1 MNFKYLIFL
10 CLMFIVSI
18 GAVSAADDVNNTVD
32 NTVDADTAINSVSV
46 DSVIMDS
53 PIYANNAK
61 EYTITNDNYENYFDN
76 ETGDILDTAPF
87 NNGDVL
93 KIDNVSDKCFVISK
107 NLTILP
113 AGANT
118 TFTNVGFNFV
128 PGSEGSIVN
137 GVTINNTVGKWSNN
151 DAVFLIPILIQHT
164 KNITVINS
172 NLYSSASTVPAPNNV
187 VYMVNASYCNI
198 RNNTISQSSGKVPVN
213 IVSSSYNNITDNKM
227 YSKSA
232 NVIFVGLGFSSL
244 AVAGVSEGNL
254 FKNNILDGNGI
265 SSAMCYAIKLQGN
278 SNVGKTIGQNTF
290 IGNTISNAY
299 DGIYIQD
306 DVNGTTIINNTFIN
320 VRTGIEMV
328 HQRAVVE
335 KAYIHGN
342 NITAT
347 TDAIVITRGS
357 ATIEDNVINAG
368 NRGIFLKPF
377 SSDLLILNNH
387 VVARGQYA
395 VWSDSRS
402 NNVTVMGNYLVS
414 SSFKGDNAVKAK
426 DKSKVSGNG
435 PLDINV
441 AIDADITKNA
451 TATIKLSP
459 MVNGTITI
467 SFNGKIETIDFNG
480 SGSLVYDLGLLEFG
494 EHNITVTYNGNNN
507 FNGTTVTKTFFV
519 DKINT
524 GIKLVVG
531 NINVDETAVI
541 NVTLTPGING
551 TVKVVVNGQNYNVA
565 IKNGIGTLEVKWLK
579 AGKYDVSA
587 YFTGQNYYKDSFAS
601 ASFSVNKLNPVLSIN
616 ASSINCGE
624 DVIINVSS
632 SVSSIEVELVIRLD
646 NSNYYRYD
654 SFYIYGQESRK
665 ISDLPAGSYLVQFIA
680 PEDTKNNRAQTTVC
694 FTVSKLASSVAVDV
708 KDIVVGE
715 DAVIGVSVPGIVSGV
730 VNVTVNGRSY
740 NVAIVDGKGVLII
753 SNLAAGNY
761 NVNVNYAGDN
771 KYLPSSNSANFTVS
785 KVSSSVIVDVG
796 DIVVGED
803 AVIGVSVPDI
813 VSGVVNVT
821 VNGRSYNVAIVDGKG
836 VLIISNLAAGNYNVN
851 VNYAGDNKYLPSS
864 NSANFTVSKVSSSV
878 IVSVKDIV
886 VGEDAVIGVSVP
898 GIVSGVVNVTVNGR
912 SYNVAIVDGKG
923 VLTISNLAAGDYAV
937 DVNYAGDNKY
947 VASSNSTKFII
958 SKLPS
963 SVLVNVKDIIVGE
976 DAIVNVVLPDDATGS
991 VTITVNGKDY
1001 VVDVKYGVANIAISD
1016 LAKGNYNVSVKYSGD
1031 GKYLPSEN
1039 ATHFDVVKASEYN
1052 VTIIIDVGD
1061 IVVGEDAVIGVSVP
1075 DIVSGVVNVT
1085 VNGRSYN
1092 VAIVDG
1098 KGVLIISNLAAGNYN
1113 VNVNYAGDNKY
1124 LPSSNSANFTVSKV
1138 SSSVIVDVG
1147 DIVVGED
1154 AVIGVSV
1161 PDIVSGVVNVTV
1173 NGRSYNVAIVDGKGV
1188 LIISNLAAGD
1198 YDVNVNYAGDN
1209 KYVASSNST
1218 KFTISKLPSSVLVN
1232 VKDIVVGEDAVI
1244 SIALPE
1250 DATGNVTITVNGKNY
1265 VAVVKYGVASVTI
1278 SDLAKGNYNVSVKYS
1293 GDNKYLPGENTT
1305 QFSVAKVSDYNVTVD
1320 IVDII
1325 EGENATV
1332 TVVVPDDGTGEV
1344 IITIDGKEYKG
1355 SVDNGVAKVVIPDLK
1370 EGTYKVVTF
1379 YTGDNKYDS
1388 MIVNGTITVNKN
1400 TKTTLTMDD
1409 VVKYFKGA
1417 QNLTA
1422 KLVDA
1427 FGNPITNATV
1437 YFTVNGKVY
1446 AKTTDKN
1453 GTASMGI
1460 GLVPNEYKVNAVFNG
1475 TKDYDKAT
1483 ANATVTIKNTVF
1495 GNDTTLYFCNG
1506 TKYVAKFLDS
1516 NGKALA
1522 NTTVKFN
1529 INGVFYTRVTD
1540 ENGTASLTIKLDP
1553 KSYVITAYNPAT
1565 GEERAN
1571 NITVMP
1577 TLITKDLSMKFQ
1589 DGSKFNVTILDGQGK
1604 PLANQNVTFNVNG
1617 VFYNKVSGADGVA
1630 SLNINLNAGK
1640 YIITSMWNGYQV
1652 GNNIT
1657 IA

>member
-335 KAYIHGN
+335 KAYIYGN

-395 VWSDSRS
+395 VWSDSKS

-414 SSFKGDNAVKAK
+414 NSFKGDNAVKAK

-531 NINVDETAVI
+531 NVNVDETAVI

-551 TVKVVVNGQNYNVA
+551 TVKVVVNGQTYNVV

-680 PEDTKNNRAQTTVC
+680 PEDTKNNRAQTTVR

-708 KDIVVGE
+708 KDIVVGEDAVIGVSVPGIVSGVVNVTVNDESYDVAIVDGKGTLTISNLVAGDYNISASYLGDDKYLSSSNSTKFTISKLASSVAVDVDDIVVGE

-753 SNLAAGNY
+753 SNLAAGDY
-761 NVNVNYAGDN
+761 AVDVNYAGDN
-771 KYLPSSNSANFTVS
+771 KYLPSSNS
-785 KVSSSVIVDVG
+785 
-796 DIVVGED
+796 
-803 AVIGVSVPDI
+803 
-813 VSGVVNVT
+813 
-821 VNGRSYNVAIVDGKG
+821 
-836 VLIISNLAAGNYNVN
+836 
-851 VNYAGDNKYLPSS
+851 
-864 NSANFTVSKVSSSV
+864 
-878 IVSVKDIV
+878 
-886 VGEDAVIGVSVP
+886 
-898 GIVSGVVNVTVNGR
+898 
-912 SYNVAIVDGKG
+912 
-923 VLTISNLAAGDYAV
+923 
-937 DVNYAGDNKY
+937 
-947 VASSNSTKFII
+947 TKFSI

-963 SVLVNVKDIIVGE
+963 SVLVNVKDIVVGE
-976 DAIVNVVLPDDATGS
+976 DAVVNVVLPDDATGS

-1218 KFTISKLPSSVLVN
+1218 KFTVSKLPSSVLVN
-1232 VKDIVVGEDAVI
+1232 VKDIVVGEDDVI

-1483 ANATVTIKNTVF
+1483 ANATVTVKNTVL

-1540 ENGTASLTIKLDP
+1540 ENGTASLGIRLDP

>member
-335 KAYIHGN
+335 KAYIYGN

-694 FTVSKLASSVAVDV
+694 FTVSKLASSVAIDV

-730 VNVTVNGRSY
+730 VNVTVNDESY
-740 NVAIVDGKGVLII
+740 DVAIVDGKG
-753 SNLAAGNY
+753 
-761 NVNVNYAGDN
+761 
-771 KYLPSSNSANFTVS
+771 T
-785 KVSSSVIVDVG
+785 
-796 DIVVGED
+796 
-803 AVIGVSVPDI
+803 
-813 VSGVVNVT
+813 
-821 VNGRSYNVAIVDGKG
+821 
-836 VLIISNLAAGNYNVN
+836 
-851 VNYAGDNKYLPSS
+851 
-864 NSANFTVSKVSSSV
+864 
-878 IVSVKDIV
+878 
-886 VGEDAVIGVSVP
+886 
-898 GIVSGVVNVTVNGR
+898 
-912 SYNVAIVDGKG
+912 
-923 VLTISNLAAGDYAV
+923 LTISNLVSGDYNISAS
-937 DVNYAGDNKY
+937 YLGDDKY
-947 VASSNSTKFII
+947 LSSNNSTKFTI
-958 SKLPS
+958 SKLAS
-963 SVLVNVKDIIVGE
+963 SV
-976 DAIVNVVLPDDATGS
+976 A
-991 VTITVNGKDY
+991 
-1001 VVDVKYGVANIAISD
+1001 
-1016 LAKGNYNVSVKYSGD
+1016 
-1031 GKYLPSEN
+1031 
-1039 ATHFDVVKASEYN
+1039 
-1052 VTIIIDVGD
+1052 
-1061 IVVGEDAVIGVSVP
+1061 
-1075 DIVSGVVNVT
+1075 
-1085 VNGRSYN
+1085 
-1092 VAIVDG
+1092 
-1098 KGVLIISNLAAGNYN
+1098 
-1113 VNVNYAGDNKY
+1113 
-1124 LPSSNSANFTVSKV
+1124 
-1138 SSSVIVDVG
+1138 VDVG

-1218 KFTISKLPSSVLVN
+1218 KFTISKLASSVAVD
-1232 VKDIVVGEDAVI
+1232 VGDIVVGEDAVVNVV
-1244 SIALPE
+1244 LPD
-1250 DATGNVTITVNGKNY
+1250 DANGNVTITVNGKNY

-1293 GDNKYLPGENTT
+1293 GDNKYLPSENTT

-1409 VVKYFKGA
+1409 VVKYFKSA

-1427 FGNPITNATV
+1427 FGNPIANATV

-1446 AKTTDKN
+1446 AKTTDEN

-1540 ENGTASLTIKLDP
+1540 ENGTAGLGIRLDP

-1571 NITVMP
+1571 NITVLP
-1577 TLITKDLSMKFQ
+1577 RLTAQDLSMKYL
-1589 DGSKFNVTILDGQGK
+1589 DGSTFNATLVDGQGK
-1604 PLANQNVTFNVNG
+1604 ALAGVNITFNVNG
-1617 VFYNKVSGADGVA
+1617 VFYHKTTNADGVA
-1630 SLNINLNAGK
+1630 SLNIRLMAGE
-1640 YIITSMWNGYQV
+1640 YIITSMYDNCWASNK
-1652 GNNIT
+1652 IT
-1657 IA
+1657 ISA

>member
-335 KAYIHGN
+335 KAYIYGN

-531 NINVDETAVI
+531 NVNVDETAVI

-551 TVKVVVNGQNYNVA
+551 TVKVVVNGQTYNVV

-680 PEDTKNNRAQTTVC
+680 PEDTKNNRAQTTVR

-708 KDIVVGE
+708 DDIVVGE

-753 SNLAAGNY
+753 SNLAAG
-761 NVNVNYAGDN
+761 
-771 KYLPSSNSANFTVS
+771 
-785 KVSSSVIVDVG
+785 
-796 DIVVGED
+796 
-803 AVIGVSVPDI
+803 
-813 VSGVVNVT
+813 
-821 VNGRSYNVAIVDGKG
+821 
-836 VLIISNLAAGNYNVN
+836 
-851 VNYAGDNKYLPSS
+851 
-864 NSANFTVSKVSSSV
+864 
-878 IVSVKDIV
+878 
-886 VGEDAVIGVSVP
+886 
-898 GIVSGVVNVTVNGR
+898 
-912 SYNVAIVDGKG
+912 
-923 VLTISNLAAGDYAV
+923 DYAV

-947 VASSNSTKFII
+947 VASSNSTKFTI
-958 SKLPS
+958 SKLAS
-963 SVLVNVKDIIVGE
+963 SVAVDVGDIVVGE
-976 DAIVNVVLPDDATGS
+976 DAVVNVVLPDDATGS

-1098 KGVLIISNLAAGNYN
+1098 KGVLTISNLAAGDYD

-1188 LIISNLAAGD
+1188 LTISNLAAGD
-1198 YDVNVNYAGDN
+1198 YDVNVIYAGDN

-1218 KFTISKLPSSVLVN
+1218 KFTISKLASSVLVN
-1232 VKDIVVGEDAVI
+1232 VKDIVVGEDAVVNVV
-1244 SIALPE
+1244 LPD
-1250 DATGNVTITVNGKNY
+1250 DATGSVTITVNGKDY
-1265 VAVVKYGVASVTI
+1265 VVDVKYGVANIAI

-1293 GDNKYLPGENTT
+1293 GDNKYLPSENTT

-1388 MIVNGTITVNKN
+1388 MIVNGIITVNKN

-1427 FGNPITNATV
+1427 FGNPIANATV

-1483 ANATVTIKNTVF
+1483 ANATVTVKNTVF

-1589 DGSKFNVTILDGQGK
+1589 DGSKFNVIILDGQGK

>member
-335 KAYIHGN
+335 KAYIYGN

-467 SFNGKIETIDFNG
+467 SFNGKTETIDFNG

-519 DKINT
+519 DKIST

-551 TVKVVVNGQNYNVA
+551 TVKVVVNGQTYNVA

-680 PEDTKNNRAQTTVC
+680 PEDTKNNRAQTTVR
-694 FTVSKLASSVAVDV
+694 FTVSKLASSVAIDV

-715 DAVIGVSVPGIVSGV
+715 DAVIGVSVSDIISGV
-730 VNVTVNGRSY
+730 VNVTVNDESY
-740 NVAIVDGKGVLII
+740 DVAIVDGKGTLTI
-753 SNLAAGNY
+753 SNL
-761 NVNVNYAGDN
+761 VAGDYN
-771 KYLPSSNSANFTVS
+771 ISASYLGDDKYLSSSNSTKFTIS
-785 KVSSSVIVDVG
+785 KLASSVAVDV
-796 DIVVGED
+796 D
-803 AVIGVSVPDI
+803 
-813 VSGVVNVT
+813 
-821 VNGRSYNVAIVDGKG
+821 
-836 VLIISNLAAGNYNVN
+836 
-851 VNYAGDNKYLPSS
+851 
-864 NSANFTVSKVSSSV
+864 
-878 IVSVKDIV
+878 DIV

-923 VLTISNLAAGDYAV
+923 VLTISNLVAGDY
-937 DVNYAGDNKY
+937 D
-947 VASSNSTKFII
+947 
-958 SKLPS
+958 
-963 SVLVNVKDIIVGE
+963 
-976 DAIVNVVLPDDATGS
+976 
-991 VTITVNGKDY
+991 
-1001 VVDVKYGVANIAISD
+1001 
-1016 LAKGNYNVSVKYSGD
+1016 
-1031 GKYLPSEN
+1031 
-1039 ATHFDVVKASEYN
+1039 
-1052 VTIIIDVGD
+1052 
-1061 IVVGEDAVIGVSVP
+1061 
-1075 DIVSGVVNVT
+1075 
-1085 VNGRSYN
+1085 
-1092 VAIVDG
+1092 
-1098 KGVLIISNLAAGNYN
+1098 

-1138 SSSVIVDVG
+1138 SSSVIVSVD

-1161 PDIVSGVVNVTV
+1161 PGISFGVVNVTV

-1188 LIISNLAAGD
+1188 LTISNLVAGD

-1250 DATGNVTITVNGKNY
+1250 DATGNVTVNVNGKNY
-1265 VAVVKYGVASVTI
+1265 TAVAKYGVASVTI
-1278 SDLAKGNYNVSVKYS
+1278 SNLANGTYNVSVFYN
-1293 GDNKYLPGENTT
+1293 GNDIYMPMENSTNFT
-1305 QFSVAKVSDYNVTVD
+1305 VSKVSDYNMTVD
-1320 IVDII
+1320 ITDII
-1325 EGENATV
+1325 KGENATITV
-1332 TVVVPDDGTGEV
+1332 TVPKDGTGSVVVTINGTDYKGTVTNGTAKV
-1344 IITIDGKEYKG
+1344 IIPGLD
-1355 SVDNGVAKVVIPDLK
+1355 

-1379 YTGDNKYDS
+1379 YTGDAKYDS

-1409 VVKYFKGA
+1409 VVKYFKGS

-1427 FGNPITNATV
+1427 FGNPIANATV

-1475 TKDYDKAT
+1475 TKDHDKAT
-1483 ANATVTIKNTVF
+1483 ANATVTVKNTVL

-1540 ENGTASLTIKLDP
+1540 ENGTAGLGIRLNP

-1577 TLITKDLSMKFQ
+1577 TLVTKDLSMKYL
-1589 DGSKFNVTILDGQGK
+1589 DGSNFTALTLDGQGK
-1604 PLANQNVTFNVNG
+1604 PLANQNVSFNVNG
-1617 VFYNKVSGADGVA
+1617 VFYHKVTNKDGIA
-1630 SLNINLNAGK
+1630 SLGIRLMSGE
-1640 YIITSMWNGYQV
+1640 YIITSYWNDFQT
-1652 GNNIT
+1652 GNT
-1657 IA
+1657 IKISP

>member
-335 KAYIHGN
+335 KAYIYGN

-531 NINVDETAVI
+531 NVNVDETAVI

-551 TVKVVVNGQNYNVA
+551 TVKVVVNGQTYNVV

-680 PEDTKNNRAQTTVC
+680 PEDTKNNRAQTTVR

-708 KDIVVGE
+708 KDIVVGEDAVIGVSVPGIVSGVVNVTVNDESYDVAIVDGKGTLTISNLVAGDYNISASYLGDDKYLSSSNSTKFTISKLASSVAVDVDDIVVGE

-753 SNLAAGNY
+753 SNLAAG
-761 NVNVNYAGDN
+761 
-771 KYLPSSNSANFTVS
+771 
-785 KVSSSVIVDVG
+785 
-796 DIVVGED
+796 
-803 AVIGVSVPDI
+803 
-813 VSGVVNVT
+813 
-821 VNGRSYNVAIVDGKG
+821 
-836 VLIISNLAAGNYNVN
+836 
-851 VNYAGDNKYLPSS
+851 
-864 NSANFTVSKVSSSV
+864 
-878 IVSVKDIV
+878 
-886 VGEDAVIGVSVP
+886 
-898 GIVSGVVNVTVNGR
+898 
-912 SYNVAIVDGKG
+912 
-923 VLTISNLAAGDYAV
+923 DYAV

-947 VASSNSTKFII
+947 VASSNSTKFTI
-958 SKLPS
+958 SKLAS
-963 SVLVNVKDIIVGE
+963 SVAVDVGDIVVGE
-976 DAIVNVVLPDDATGS
+976 DAVVNVVLPDDATGS

-1061 IVVGEDAVIGVSVP
+1061 IVVGEDAVIGVSVHG
-1075 DIVSGVVNVT
+1075 ISFGVVNVT

-1098 KGVLIISNLAAGNYN
+1098 KGVLTISNLAAGNYN
-1113 VNVNYAGDNKY
+1113 VNVNYTGDNKY

-1293 GDNKYLPGENTT
+1293 GDNKYLPGENIT

-1355 SVDNGVAKVVIPDLK
+1355 SVDNGVAKVVISDLK

-1483 ANATVTIKNTVF
+1483 ANATVTVKNTVL

>member
-335 KAYIHGN
+335 KAYIYGN

-694 FTVSKLASSVAVDV
+694 FTVSKLASSVAIDV

-730 VNVTVNGRSY
+730 VNVTVNDESY
-740 NVAIVDGKGVLII
+740 DVAIVDGKGTLTI
-753 SNLAAGNY
+753 SNLVSGDY
-761 NVNVNYAGDN
+761 NISASYLGDD
-771 KYLPSSNSANFTVS
+771 KYLSSNNSTKFTIS
-785 KVSSSVIVDVG
+785 KLASSVAVDVG

-803 AVIGVSVPDI
+803 AV
-813 VSGVVNVT
+813 
-821 VNGRSYNVAIVDGKG
+821 
-836 VLIISNLAAGNYNVN
+836 
-851 VNYAGDNKYLPSS
+851 
-864 NSANFTVSKVSSSV
+864 
-878 IVSVKDIV
+878 
-886 VGEDAVIGVSVP
+886 
-898 GIVSGVVNVTVNGR
+898 
-912 SYNVAIVDGKG
+912 
-923 VLTISNLAAGDYAV
+923 
-937 DVNYAGDNKY
+937 
-947 VASSNSTKFII
+947 
-958 SKLPS
+958 
-963 SVLVNVKDIIVGE
+963 
-976 DAIVNVVLPDDATGS
+976 VNVVLPDDA
-991 VTITVNGKDY
+991 N
-1001 VVDVKYGVANIAISD
+1001 
-1016 LAKGNYNVSVKYSGD
+1016 
-1031 GKYLPSEN
+1031 
-1039 ATHFDVVKASEYN
+1039 
-1052 VTIIIDVGD
+1052 
-1061 IVVGEDAVIGVSVP
+1061 
-1075 DIVSGVVNVT
+1075 
-1085 VNGRSYN
+1085 
-1092 VAIVDG
+1092 
-1098 KGVLIISNLAAGNYN
+1098 
-1113 VNVNYAGDNKY
+1113 
-1124 LPSSNSANFTVSKV
+1124 
-1138 SSSVIVDVG
+1138 
-1147 DIVVGED
+1147 
-1154 AVIGVSV
+1154 
-1161 PDIVSGVVNVTV
+1161 
-1173 NGRSYNVAIVDGKGV
+1173 
-1188 LIISNLAAGD
+1188 
-1198 YDVNVNYAGDN
+1198 
-1209 KYVASSNST
+1209 
-1218 KFTISKLPSSVLVN
+1218 
-1232 VKDIVVGEDAVI
+1232 
-1244 SIALPE
+1244 
-1250 DATGNVTITVNGKNY
+1250 GNVTITVNGKNY

-1293 GDNKYLPGENTT
+1293 GDNKYLPSENTT

-1409 VVKYFKGA
+1409 VVKYFKSA

-1427 FGNPITNATV
+1427 FGNPIANATV

-1483 ANATVTIKNTVF
+1483 ANATVTVKNTVL

>member
-1 MNFKYLIFL
+1 MNFKYLIFI

-32 NTVDADTAINSVSV
+32 NAVDADTAINRVSI

-118 TFTNVGFNFV
+118 TFTNVGFNFI

-137 GVTINNTVGKWSNN
+137 GVTINNNVGKWSNN
-151 DAVFLIPILIQHT
+151 DGIFLIPILIQHT

-172 NLYSSASTVPAPNNV
+172 NLYSSAGTVAAPNNV
-187 VYMVNASYCNI
+187 VYMVNSSYCNI
-198 RNNTISQSSGKVPVN
+198 RNNTISQSSGKVPMN
-213 IVSSSYNNITDNKM
+213 IVTSSYNNITDNKI
-227 YSKSA
+227 YSKAA
-232 NVIFVGLGFSSL
+232 NVIFVGLGFSTLS
-244 AVAGVSEGNL
+244 VTGISEGNL

-320 VRTGIEMV
+320 VRTGIEMA

-335 KAYIHGN
+335 KAYIYGN

-357 ATIEDNVINAG
+357 ATIEDNVINVG

-377 SSDLLILNNH
+377 STDLLILNNTII
-387 VVARGQYA
+387 ARGQYA

-414 SSFKGDNAVKAK
+414 SSFKGDNSVKAK

-467 SFNGKIETIDFNG
+467 NFNGKIETIDFNG

-551 TVKVVVNGQNYNVA
+551 TVKVVVNGQTYNVA

-616 ASSINCGE
+616 ASSIKCGE

-632 SVSSIEVELVIRLD
+632 SVSSIEVELIIYLDGSKGIR
-646 NSNYYRYD
+646 YE
-654 SFYIYGQESRK
+654 SFYIYGQRSIK

-680 PEDTKNNRAQTTVC
+680 PEDTKNNQAQTTVR

-708 KDIVVGE
+708 KDIVVGD
-715 DAVIGVSVPGIVSGV
+715 DAVIGVSVPDIVSGV

-740 NVAIVDGKGVLII
+740 DVAIVDGKGTLTI
-753 SNLAAGNY
+753 SNLVAGNY
-761 NVNVNYAGDN
+761 NVNVKYGGDD
-771 KYLPSSNSANFTVS
+771 KYLPSSNSTNFTVS
-785 KVSSSVIVDVG
+785 KVSSSVIVSVD
-796 DIVVGED
+796 DIVVGDD

-836 VLIISNLAAGNYNVN
+836 VL
-851 VNYAGDNKYLPSS
+851 
-864 NSANFTVSKVSSSV
+864 
-878 IVSVKDIV
+878 
-886 VGEDAVIGVSVP
+886 
-898 GIVSGVVNVTVNGR
+898 
-912 SYNVAIVDGKG
+912 
-923 VLTISNLAAGDYAV
+923 TISNLVAG
-937 DVNYAGDNKY
+937 G
-947 VASSNSTKFII
+947 
-958 SKLPS
+958 
-963 SVLVNVKDIIVGE
+963 
-976 DAIVNVVLPDDATGS
+976 
-991 VTITVNGKDY
+991 
-1001 VVDVKYGVANIAISD
+1001 
-1016 LAKGNYNVSVKYSGD
+1016 
-1031 GKYLPSEN
+1031 
-1039 ATHFDVVKASEYN
+1039 
-1052 VTIIIDVGD
+1052 
-1061 IVVGEDAVIGVSVP
+1061 
-1075 DIVSGVVNVT
+1075 
-1085 VNGRSYN
+1085 
-1092 VAIVDG
+1092 
-1098 KGVLIISNLAAGNYN
+1098 
-1113 VNVNYAGDNKY
+1113 
-1124 LPSSNSANFTVSKV
+1124 
-1138 SSSVIVDVG
+1138 
-1147 DIVVGED
+1147 
-1154 AVIGVSV
+1154 
-1161 PDIVSGVVNVTV
+1161 
-1173 NGRSYNVAIVDGKGV
+1173 
-1188 LIISNLAAGD
+1188 

-1209 KYVASSNST
+1209 KYLASSNST
-1218 KFTISKLPSSVLVN
+1218 KFTISKLPSSVIVD
-1232 VKDIVVGEDAVI
+1232 VKDIVVGEDAIVSVI
-1244 SIALPE
+1244 LP
-1250 DATGNVTITVNGKNY
+1250 DGATGSVTITVDGKNY
-1265 VAVVKYGVASVTI
+1265 VAIVKYGVTSVAI
-1278 SDLAKGNYNVSVKYS
+1278 SDLAKGKYNVSVKYS
-1293 GDNKYLPGENTT
+1293 GDNKYLTSENTT
-1305 QFSVAKVSDYNVTVD
+1305 QFSVAKVSDYNVTVG
-1320 IVDII
+1320 IGDII
-1325 EGENATV
+1325 EGENASV
-1332 TVVVPDDGTGEV
+1332 IVVVPDDGTGEV
-1344 IITIDGKEYKG
+1344 IITINGKEYKG
-1355 SVDNGVAKVVIPDLK
+1355 SVDNGVAKVIIPDLK

-1400 TKTTLTMDD
+1400 TGTTLIMEEL
-1409 VVKYFKGA
+1409 VKYVGGS
-1417 QNLTA
+1417 QRLSA

-1427 FGNPITNATV
+1427 YGNPIANATI
-1437 YFTVNGKVY
+1437 YFTVNGITY
-1446 AKTTDKN
+1446 ARITDIN
-1453 GTASMGI
+1453 GTASMAI
-1460 GLVPNEYKVNAVFNG
+1460 NLVAGTYNASAVFNG
-1475 TKDYDKAT
+1475 TAAQDKAT
-1483 ANATVTIKNTVF
+1483 ANTNVIVKSTIVGK
-1495 GNDTTLYFCNG
+1495 DTTLYFRNG
-1506 TKYVAKFLDS
+1506 TKYEAKFLDT
-1516 NGKALA
+1516 NGKALT
-1522 NTTVKFN
+1522 NTNVTFN
-1529 INGVFYTRVTD
+1529 INGVFYQRMTD
-1540 ENGTASLTIKLDP
+1540 SNGVARLNINLLPDTYI
-1553 KSYVITAYNPAT
+1553 ITAYNPVNKEQT
-1565 GEERAN
+1565 SN
-1571 NITVMP
+1571 KVTVLP
-1577 TLITKDLSMKFQ
+1577 TLETKDLSMKFQ
-1589 DGSKFNVTILDGQGK
+1589 DGSKFTAKVLDGQGK
-1604 PLANQNVTFNVNG
+1604 VLANQNVTFNVNG
-1617 VFYNKVSGADGVA
+1617 VFYNRISDANGVA
-1630 SLNINLNAGK
+1630 SLNINLIAGK

>member
-335 KAYIHGN
+335 KAYIYGN

-531 NINVDETAVI
+531 NVNVDETAVI

-551 TVKVVVNGQNYNVA
+551 TVKVVVNGQTYNVV

-680 PEDTKNNRAQTTVC
+680 PEDTKNNRAQTTVR

-730 VNVTVNGRSY
+730 VNVTVNDESYDVAIVDGKGTLTISNLVAGDYNISASYLGDDKYLSSSNSTKFTISKLASSVAVDVDDIVVGEDAVIGVSVPDIVSGVVNVTVNGRSY

-753 SNLAAGNY
+753 SNLAAGDY
-761 NVNVNYAGDN
+761 AVDVNYAGDN
-771 KYLPSSNSANFTVS
+771 KYVASSNSTKFTISKLASSVAVDVGDIVVGEDAVVNVVLPDDATGSVTITVNGKDYVVDVKYGVANIAISDLAKGNYNVSVKYSGDNKYLPSENTTHFDVAKASEYNVTIIIDVGDIVVGEDAVIGVSVPDIVSGVVNVTVNGRSYNVAIVDGKGVLTISNLVAGNYNVNVKYGGDDKYLPSSNSANFTVS

-836 VLIISNLAAGNYNVN
+836 VLTISNLVAGDYDVN
-851 VNYAGDNKYLPSS
+851 VNYDGDNKYLPSS
-864 NSANFTVSKVSSSV
+864 NS
-878 IVSVKDIV
+878 
-886 VGEDAVIGVSVP
+886 
-898 GIVSGVVNVTVNGR
+898 
-912 SYNVAIVDGKG
+912 
-923 VLTISNLAAGDYAV
+923 
-937 DVNYAGDNKY
+937 
-947 VASSNSTKFII
+947 TKFTI

-963 SVLVNVKDIIVGE
+963 SVLVNVDDIVVGE
-976 DAIVNVVLPDDATGS
+976 DAVVNVVLPDDATGS

-1001 VVDVKYGVANIAISD
+1001 VVDVKYGVANIA
-1016 LAKGNYNVSVKYSGD
+1016 
-1031 GKYLPSEN
+1031 
-1039 ATHFDVVKASEYN
+1039 
-1052 VTIIIDVGD
+1052 
-1061 IVVGEDAVIGVSVP
+1061 
-1075 DIVSGVVNVT
+1075 
-1085 VNGRSYN
+1085 
-1092 VAIVDG
+1092 
-1098 KGVLIISNLAAGNYN
+1098 
-1113 VNVNYAGDNKY
+1113 
-1124 LPSSNSANFTVSKV
+1124 
-1138 SSSVIVDVG
+1138 
-1147 DIVVGED
+1147 
-1154 AVIGVSV
+1154 
-1161 PDIVSGVVNVTV
+1161 
-1173 NGRSYNVAIVDGKGV
+1173 
-1188 LIISNLAAGD
+1188 
-1198 YDVNVNYAGDN
+1198 
-1209 KYVASSNST
+1209 
-1218 KFTISKLPSSVLVN
+1218 
-1232 VKDIVVGEDAVI
+1232 
-1244 SIALPE
+1244 
-1250 DATGNVTITVNGKNY
+1250 
-1265 VAVVKYGVASVTI
+1265 I

-1427 FGNPITNATV
+1427 FGNPIANATV

-1483 ANATVTIKNTVF
+1483 ANATVTVKNTVL

>member
-335 KAYIHGN
+335 KAYIYGN

-531 NINVDETAVI
+531 NVNVDETAVI

-551 TVKVVVNGQNYNVA
+551 TVKVVVNGQTYNVV

-680 PEDTKNNRAQTTVC
+680 PEDTKNNRAQTTVR

-730 VNVTVNGRSY
+730 VNVTVNDESY
-740 NVAIVDGKGVLII
+740 DVAIVDGKGTLTI
-753 SNLAAGNY
+753 SNL
-761 NVNVNYAGDN
+761 VAGDYN
-771 KYLPSSNSANFTVS
+771 ISASYLGDDKYLSSSNSTKFTIS
-785 KVSSSVIVDVG
+785 KLASSVAVDVG

-803 AVIGVSVPDI
+803 AV
-813 VSGVVNVT
+813 
-821 VNGRSYNVAIVDGKG
+821 
-836 VLIISNLAAGNYNVN
+836 
-851 VNYAGDNKYLPSS
+851 
-864 NSANFTVSKVSSSV
+864 
-878 IVSVKDIV
+878 
-886 VGEDAVIGVSVP
+886 
-898 GIVSGVVNVTVNGR
+898 
-912 SYNVAIVDGKG
+912 
-923 VLTISNLAAGDYAV
+923 
-937 DVNYAGDNKY
+937 
-947 VASSNSTKFII
+947 
-958 SKLPS
+958 
-963 SVLVNVKDIIVGE
+963 
-976 DAIVNVVLPDDATGS
+976 VNVVLPDDATGS

-1031 GKYLPSEN
+1031 NKYLPSEN
-1039 ATHFDVVKASEYN
+1039 TTHFDVAKASEYN

-1098 KGVLIISNLAAGNYN
+1098 KGVLTISNLVAGNYN
-1113 VNVNYAGDNKY
+1113 VNVKYGGDDKY

-1154 AVIGVSV
+1154 AVIDVSV
-1161 PDIVSGVVNVTV
+1161 PCIVSGVVNVTV

-1188 LIISNLAAGD
+1188 LTISNLVAGD

-1209 KYVASSNST
+1209 KYLPSSNST

-1232 VKDIVVGEDAVI
+1232 VDDIVVGEDAVVNVV
-1244 SIALPE
+1244 LPD
-1250 DATGNVTITVNGKNY
+1250 DANGNVTITVNGKNY

-1305 QFSVAKVSDYNVTVD
+1305 QFRVAKVSDYNVTVD

-1422 KLVDA
+1422 KLVDT
-1427 FGNPITNATV
+1427 FGNPIANATI

-1483 ANATVTIKNTVF
+1483 ANATVTVKNTVL

>member
-335 KAYIHGN
+335 KAYIYGN

-531 NINVDETAVI
+531 NVNVDETAVI

-551 TVKVVVNGQNYNVA
+551 TVKVVVNGQTYNVA
-565 IKNGIGTLEVKWLK
+565 IKNGMGTLEVKWLK

-680 PEDTKNNRAQTTVC
+680 PEDTKNNRAQTTVR

-730 VNVTVNGRSY
+730 VNVTVNDESY
-740 NVAIVDGKGVLII
+740 DVAIVDGKGTLTI
-753 SNLAAGNY
+753 SNL
-761 NVNVNYAGDN
+761 VAGDYN
-771 KYLPSSNSANFTVS
+771 ISASYLGDDKYLSSSNSTKFTIS
-785 KVSSSVIVDVG
+785 KLASSVAVDV
-796 DIVVGED
+796 D
-803 AVIGVSVPDI
+803 
-813 VSGVVNVT
+813 
-821 VNGRSYNVAIVDGKG
+821 
-836 VLIISNLAAGNYNVN
+836 
-851 VNYAGDNKYLPSS
+851 
-864 NSANFTVSKVSSSV
+864 
-878 IVSVKDIV
+878 DIV

-898 GIVSGVVNVTVNGR
+898 G
-912 SYNVAIVDGKG
+912 
-923 VLTISNLAAGDYAV
+923 
-937 DVNYAGDNKY
+937 
-947 VASSNSTKFII
+947 
-958 SKLPS
+958 
-963 SVLVNVKDIIVGE
+963 
-976 DAIVNVVLPDDATGS
+976 
-991 VTITVNGKDY
+991 
-1001 VVDVKYGVANIAISD
+1001 
-1016 LAKGNYNVSVKYSGD
+1016 
-1031 GKYLPSEN
+1031 
-1039 ATHFDVVKASEYN
+1039 
-1052 VTIIIDVGD
+1052 
-1061 IVVGEDAVIGVSVP
+1061 
-1075 DIVSGVVNVT
+1075 
-1085 VNGRSYN
+1085 
-1092 VAIVDG
+1092 
-1098 KGVLIISNLAAGNYN
+1098 
-1113 VNVNYAGDNKY
+1113 
-1124 LPSSNSANFTVSKV
+1124 
-1138 SSSVIVDVG
+1138 
-1147 DIVVGED
+1147 
-1154 AVIGVSV
+1154 
-1161 PDIVSGVVNVTV
+1161 IVSGVVNVTV

-1250 DATGNVTITVNGKNY
+1250 DATGNVTVNVNGKNY
-1265 VAVVKYGVASVTI
+1265 TAVVKYGVASVTI
-1278 SDLAKGNYNVSVKYS
+1278 SNLANGTYNVSVFYN
-1293 GDNKYLPGENTT
+1293 GNDIYMPMENSTNFT
-1305 QFSVAKVSDYNVTVD
+1305 VSKVSDYNMTVD
-1320 IVDII
+1320 IADII
-1325 EGENATV
+1325 KGENATITV
-1332 TVVVPDDGTGEV
+1332 TVPKDGTGSVVVTINGTDYKGTVTNGTAKV
-1344 IITIDGKEYKG
+1344 IIPGLD
-1355 SVDNGVAKVVIPDLK
+1355 

-1379 YTGDNKYDS
+1379 YTGDAKYDS

-1427 FGNPITNATV
+1427 FGNPIANATV

-1483 ANATVTIKNTVF
+1483 ANATVTVKNTVF

-1540 ENGTASLTIKLDP
+1540 ENGTASLGIRLNP

-1571 NITVMP
+1571 NITVIP
-1577 TLITKDLSMKFQ
+1577 TLVTKDLSMKHL
-1589 DGSKFNVTILDGQGK
+1589 DGSNFTALTLDGQGK
-1604 PLANQNVTFNVNG
+1604 PLANQNVSFNVNG
-1617 VFYNKVSGADGVA
+1617 VFYHKVTNKDGIA
-1630 SLNINLNAGK
+1630 SLGIRLMSGE
-1640 YIITSMWNGYQV
+1640 YIITSYWNDFQT
-1652 GNNIT
+1652 GNT
-1657 IA
+1657 IKISP

>member
-1 MNFKYLIFL
+1 
-10 CLMFIVSI
+10 MFIVSI

-128 PGSEGSIVN
+128 SGSEGSIVN

-232 NVIFVGLGFSSL
+232 NVIFVGLGASSL

-335 KAYIHGN
+335 KAYICGN

-395 VWSDSRS
+395 VWSDSKS

-414 SSFKGDNAVKAK
+414 NSFKGDNAVKAK

-467 SFNGKIETIDFNG
+467 SFNGKTETIDFNG

-632 SVSSIEVELVIRLD
+632 SVSSIEVKLVIRLD

-680 PEDTKNNRAQTTVC
+680 PEDTKNNRAQTTVR

-730 VNVTVNGRSY
+730 VNVTVNDESY
-740 NVAIVDGKGVLII
+740 DVAIVDGKG
-753 SNLAAGNY
+753 
-761 NVNVNYAGDN
+761 
-771 KYLPSSNSANFTVS
+771 T
-785 KVSSSVIVDVG
+785 
-796 DIVVGED
+796 
-803 AVIGVSVPDI
+803 
-813 VSGVVNVT
+813 
-821 VNGRSYNVAIVDGKG
+821 
-836 VLIISNLAAGNYNVN
+836 
-851 VNYAGDNKYLPSS
+851 
-864 NSANFTVSKVSSSV
+864 
-878 IVSVKDIV
+878 
-886 VGEDAVIGVSVP
+886 
-898 GIVSGVVNVTVNGR
+898 
-912 SYNVAIVDGKG
+912 
-923 VLTISNLAAGDYAV
+923 LTISNLVAGDYNISAS
-937 DVNYAGDNKY
+937 YLGDDKY
-947 VASSNSTKFII
+947 LSSSNSTKFTI
-958 SKLPS
+958 SKLAS
-963 SVLVNVKDIIVGE
+963 SV
-976 DAIVNVVLPDDATGS
+976 A
-991 VTITVNGKDY
+991 
-1001 VVDVKYGVANIAISD
+1001 VDVD
-1016 LAKGNYNVSVKYSGD
+1016 
-1031 GKYLPSEN
+1031 
-1039 ATHFDVVKASEYN
+1039 
-1052 VTIIIDVGD
+1052 
-1061 IVVGEDAVIGVSVP
+1061 
-1075 DIVSGVVNVT
+1075 
-1085 VNGRSYN
+1085 
-1092 VAIVDG
+1092 
-1098 KGVLIISNLAAGNYN
+1098 
-1113 VNVNYAGDNKY
+1113 
-1124 LPSSNSANFTVSKV
+1124 
-1138 SSSVIVDVG
+1138 

-1198 YDVNVNYAGDN
+1198 YAVDVNYAGDN

-1250 DATGNVTITVNGKNY
+1250 DATGNVTVNVNGKNY
-1265 VAVVKYGVASVTI
+1265 TAVAKYGVASVTI
-1278 SDLAKGNYNVSVKYS
+1278 SNLANGTYNVSVFYN
-1293 GDNKYLPGENTT
+1293 GNDIYMPMENSTNFT
-1305 QFSVAKVSDYNVTVD
+1305 VSKVSDYNMTVD
-1320 IVDII
+1320 IADII
-1325 EGENATV
+1325 KGENATITV
-1332 TVVVPDDGTGEV
+1332 TVPKDGTGSVVVTINGTDYKGTVTNGTAKV
-1344 IITIDGKEYKG
+1344 IIPGLD
-1355 SVDNGVAKVVIPDLK
+1355 

-1379 YTGDNKYDS
+1379 YTGDAKYDS

-1446 AKTTDKN
+1446 AKTTDEN

-1483 ANATVTIKNTVF
+1483 ANATVTVKNTVF

-1540 ENGTASLTIKLDP
+1540 ENGTASLGIRLNP

-1577 TLITKDLSMKFQ
+1577 TLVTKDLSMKYL
-1589 DGSKFNVTILDGQGK
+1589 DGSNFTALTLDGQGK
-1604 PLANQNVTFNVNG
+1604 PLANQNVSFNVNG
-1617 VFYNKVSGADGVA
+1617 VFYHKVTNKDGIA
-1630 SLNINLNAGK
+1630 SLGIRLMSGE
-1640 YIITSMWNGYQV
+1640 YIITSYWNDFQT
-1652 GNNIT
+1652 GNT
-1657 IA
+1657 IKISS

>member
-335 KAYIHGN
+335 KAYIYGN

-694 FTVSKLASSVAVDV
+694 FTVSKLASSVAIDV
-708 KDIVVGE
+708 K
-715 DAVIGVSVPGIVSGV
+715 
-730 VNVTVNGRSY
+730 
-740 NVAIVDGKGVLII
+740 
-753 SNLAAGNY
+753 
-761 NVNVNYAGDN
+761 
-771 KYLPSSNSANFTVS
+771 
-785 KVSSSVIVDVG
+785 
-796 DIVVGED
+796 
-803 AVIGVSVPDI
+803 
-813 VSGVVNVT
+813 
-821 VNGRSYNVAIVDGKG
+821 
-836 VLIISNLAAGNYNVN
+836 
-851 VNYAGDNKYLPSS
+851 
-864 NSANFTVSKVSSSV
+864 
-878 IVSVKDIV
+878 
-886 VGEDAVIGVSVP
+886 
-898 GIVSGVVNVTVNGR
+898 
-912 SYNVAIVDGKG
+912 
-923 VLTISNLAAGDYAV
+923 
-937 DVNYAGDNKY
+937 
-947 VASSNSTKFII
+947 
-958 SKLPS
+958 
-963 SVLVNVKDIIVGE
+963 
-976 DAIVNVVLPDDATGS
+976 
-991 VTITVNGKDY
+991 
-1001 VVDVKYGVANIAISD
+1001 
-1016 LAKGNYNVSVKYSGD
+1016 
-1031 GKYLPSEN
+1031 
-1039 ATHFDVVKASEYN
+1039 
-1052 VTIIIDVGD
+1052 
-1061 IVVGEDAVIGVSVP
+1061 
-1075 DIVSGVVNVT
+1075 
-1085 VNGRSYN
+1085 
-1092 VAIVDG
+1092 
-1098 KGVLIISNLAAGNYN
+1098 
-1113 VNVNYAGDNKY
+1113 
-1124 LPSSNSANFTVSKV
+1124 
-1138 SSSVIVDVG
+1138 

-1218 KFTISKLPSSVLVN
+1218 KFTISKLASSVAVD
-1232 VKDIVVGEDAVI
+1232 VGDIVVGEDAVVNVV
-1244 SIALPE
+1244 LPD
-1250 DATGNVTITVNGKNY
+1250 DANGNVTITVNGKNY

-1293 GDNKYLPGENTT
+1293 GDNKYLPSENTT

-1409 VVKYFKGA
+1409 VVKYFKSA

-1427 FGNPITNATV
+1427 FGNPIANATV

-1446 AKTTDKN
+1446 AKTTDEN

-1483 ANATVTIKNTVF
+1483 ANATVTVKNTVL

>member
-335 KAYIHGN
+335 KAYIYGN

-531 NINVDETAVI
+531 NVNVDETAVI

-551 TVKVVVNGQNYNVA
+551 TVKVVVNGQTYNVV

-680 PEDTKNNRAQTTVC
+680 PEDTKNNRAQTTVR

-730 VNVTVNGRSY
+730 VNVTVNDESY
-740 NVAIVDGKGVLII
+740 DVAIVDGKG
-753 SNLAAGNY
+753 
-761 NVNVNYAGDN
+761 
-771 KYLPSSNSANFTVS
+771 T
-785 KVSSSVIVDVG
+785 
-796 DIVVGED
+796 
-803 AVIGVSVPDI
+803 
-813 VSGVVNVT
+813 
-821 VNGRSYNVAIVDGKG
+821 
-836 VLIISNLAAGNYNVN
+836 
-851 VNYAGDNKYLPSS
+851 
-864 NSANFTVSKVSSSV
+864 
-878 IVSVKDIV
+878 
-886 VGEDAVIGVSVP
+886 
-898 GIVSGVVNVTVNGR
+898 
-912 SYNVAIVDGKG
+912 
-923 VLTISNLAAGDYAV
+923 LTISNLVSGDYNISAS
-937 DVNYAGDNKY
+937 YLGDDKY
-947 VASSNSTKFII
+947 LSSN
-958 SKLPS
+958 
-963 SVLVNVKDIIVGE
+963 
-976 DAIVNVVLPDDATGS
+976 
-991 VTITVNGKDY
+991 
-1001 VVDVKYGVANIAISD
+1001 
-1016 LAKGNYNVSVKYSGD
+1016 
-1031 GKYLPSEN
+1031 
-1039 ATHFDVVKASEYN
+1039 
-1052 VTIIIDVGD
+1052 
-1061 IVVGEDAVIGVSVP
+1061 
-1075 DIVSGVVNVT
+1075 
-1085 VNGRSYN
+1085 
-1092 VAIVDG
+1092 
-1098 KGVLIISNLAAGNYN
+1098 
-1113 VNVNYAGDNKY
+1113 
-1124 LPSSNSANFTVSKV
+1124 
-1138 SSSVIVDVG
+1138 
-1147 DIVVGED
+1147 
-1154 AVIGVSV
+1154 
-1161 PDIVSGVVNVTV
+1161 
-1173 NGRSYNVAIVDGKGV
+1173 
-1188 LIISNLAAGD
+1188 
-1198 YDVNVNYAGDN
+1198 
-1209 KYVASSNST
+1209 NST
-1218 KFTISKLPSSVLVN
+1218 KFTISKLASSVLVN
-1232 VKDIVVGEDAVI
+1232 VKDIVVGEDAVVNVV
-1244 SIALPE
+1244 LPD
-1250 DATGNVTITVNGKNY
+1250 DANGNVTITVNGKNY

-1293 GDNKYLPGENTT
+1293 GDNKYLPSENTT

-1483 ANATVTIKNTVF
+1483 ANATVTVKNTVL

>member
-198 RNNTISQSSGKVPVN
+198 RNNTISQSSGKVPAN

-335 KAYIHGN
+335 KAYIYGN

-531 NINVDETAVI
+531 NVNVDETAVI

-551 TVKVVVNGQNYNVA
+551 TVKVVVNGQTYNVV

-680 PEDTKNNRAQTTVC
+680 PEDTKNNRAQTTVR

-708 KDIVVGE
+708 KDIVVGEDAVIGVSVPGIVSGVVNVTVNDESYDVAIVDGKGTLTISNLVAGDYNISASYLGDDKYLSSSNSTKFTISKLASSVAVDVDDIVVGE

-753 SNLAAGNY
+753 SNLAAG
-761 NVNVNYAGDN
+761 
-771 KYLPSSNSANFTVS
+771 
-785 KVSSSVIVDVG
+785 
-796 DIVVGED
+796 
-803 AVIGVSVPDI
+803 
-813 VSGVVNVT
+813 
-821 VNGRSYNVAIVDGKG
+821 
-836 VLIISNLAAGNYNVN
+836 
-851 VNYAGDNKYLPSS
+851 
-864 NSANFTVSKVSSSV
+864 
-878 IVSVKDIV
+878 
-886 VGEDAVIGVSVP
+886 
-898 GIVSGVVNVTVNGR
+898 
-912 SYNVAIVDGKG
+912 
-923 VLTISNLAAGDYAV
+923 DYAV

-947 VASSNSTKFII
+947 VASSNSTKFTI
-958 SKLPS
+958 SKLAS
-963 SVLVNVKDIIVGE
+963 SVAVDVGDIVVGE
-976 DAIVNVVLPDDATGS
+976 DAVVNVVLPDDATGS

-1039 ATHFDVVKASEYN
+1039 ATHFDVVKTSEYN

-1061 IVVGEDAVIGVSVP
+1061 IVVGEDAVIGVSVHG
-1075 DIVSGVVNVT
+1075 ISFGVVNVT

-1098 KGVLIISNLAAGNYN
+1098 KGVLTISNLAAGNYN

-1293 GDNKYLPGENTT
+1293 GDNKYLPGENIT

-1355 SVDNGVAKVVIPDLK
+1355 SVDNGVAKVVISDLK

-1446 AKTTDKN
+1446 AKTTDEN

-1483 ANATVTIKNTVF
+1483 ANATVTVKNTVL

>member
-128 PGSEGSIVN
+128 SGSEGSIVN

-232 NVIFVGLGFSSL
+232 NVIFVGLGASSL

-335 KAYIHGN
+335 KAYICGN

-395 VWSDSRS
+395 VWSDSKS

-414 SSFKGDNAVKAK
+414 NSFKGDNAVKAK

-467 SFNGKIETIDFNG
+467 SFNGKTETIDFNG

-632 SVSSIEVELVIRLD
+632 SVSSIEVKLVIRLD

-680 PEDTKNNRAQTTVC
+680 PEDTKNNRAQTTVR

-753 SNLAAGNY
+753 SNLAAGDY
-761 NVNVNYAGDN
+761 DVN
-771 KYLPSSNSANFTVS
+771 
-785 KVSSSVIVDVG
+785 
-796 DIVVGED
+796 
-803 AVIGVSVPDI
+803 
-813 VSGVVNVT
+813 
-821 VNGRSYNVAIVDGKG
+821 
-836 VLIISNLAAGNYNVN
+836 
-851 VNYAGDNKYLPSS
+851 
-864 NSANFTVSKVSSSV
+864 
-878 IVSVKDIV
+878 
-886 VGEDAVIGVSVP
+886 
-898 GIVSGVVNVTVNGR
+898 
-912 SYNVAIVDGKG
+912 
-923 VLTISNLAAGDYAV
+923 
-937 DVNYAGDNKY
+937 VNYAGDNKY
-947 VASSNSTKFII
+947 VASSNSTKFTI
-958 SKLPS
+958 SKLAS
-963 SVLVNVKDIIVGE
+963 SV
-976 DAIVNVVLPDDATGS
+976 A
-991 VTITVNGKDY
+991 
-1001 VVDVKYGVANIAISD
+1001 
-1016 LAKGNYNVSVKYSGD
+1016 
-1031 GKYLPSEN
+1031 
-1039 ATHFDVVKASEYN
+1039 
-1052 VTIIIDVGD
+1052 
-1061 IVVGEDAVIGVSVP
+1061 
-1075 DIVSGVVNVT
+1075 
-1085 VNGRSYN
+1085 
-1092 VAIVDG
+1092 
-1098 KGVLIISNLAAGNYN
+1098 
-1113 VNVNYAGDNKY
+1113 
-1124 LPSSNSANFTVSKV
+1124 
-1138 SSSVIVDVG
+1138 VDVG

-1250 DATGNVTITVNGKNY
+1250 DATGNVTVNVNGKNY
-1265 VAVVKYGVASVTI
+1265 TAVAKYGVASVTI
-1278 SDLAKGNYNVSVKYS
+1278 SNLANGTYNVSVFYN
-1293 GDNKYLPGENTT
+1293 GNDIYMPMENSTNFT
-1305 QFSVAKVSDYNVTVD
+1305 VSKVSDYNMTVD
-1320 IVDII
+1320 IADII
-1325 EGENATV
+1325 KGENATITV
-1332 TVVVPDDGTGEV
+1332 TVPKDGTGSVVVTINGTDYKGTVTNGTAKV
-1344 IITIDGKEYKG
+1344 IIPGLD
-1355 SVDNGVAKVVIPDLK
+1355 

-1379 YTGDNKYDS
+1379 YTGDAKYDS

-1446 AKTTDKN
+1446 AKTTDEN

-1483 ANATVTIKNTVF
+1483 ANATVTVKNTVF

-1540 ENGTASLTIKLDP
+1540 ENGTASLGIRLNP

-1577 TLITKDLSMKFQ
+1577 TLVTKDLSMKYL
-1589 DGSKFNVTILDGQGK
+1589 DGSNFTALTLDGQGK
-1604 PLANQNVTFNVNG
+1604 PLANQNVSFNVNG
-1617 VFYNKVSGADGVA
+1617 VFYHKVTNKDGIA
-1630 SLNINLNAGK
+1630 SLGIRLMSGE
-1640 YIITSMWNGYQV
+1640 YIITSYWNDFQT
-1652 GNNIT
+1652 GNT
-1657 IA
+1657 IKISS

>member
-306 DVNGTTIINNTFIN
+306 DVNGTTIINNIFIN

-335 KAYIHGN
+335 KAYIYGN

-395 VWSDSRS
+395 VWSDSKS

-414 SSFKGDNAVKAK
+414 NSFKGDNAVKAK

-531 NINVDETAVI
+531 NVNVDETAVI

-551 TVKVVVNGQNYNVA
+551 TVKVVVNGQTYNVV

-680 PEDTKNNRAQTTVC
+680 PEDTKNNRAQTTVR

-708 KDIVVGE
+708 KDIVVGEDAVIGVSVPGIVSGVVNVTVNDESYDVAIVDGKGTLTISNLVAGDYNISASYLGDDKYLSSSNSTKFTISKLASSVAVDVDDIVVGE

-753 SNLAAGNY
+753 SNLAAGDY
-761 NVNVNYAGDN
+761 AVDVNYAGDN
-771 KYLPSSNSANFTVS
+771 KYLPSSNS
-785 KVSSSVIVDVG
+785 
-796 DIVVGED
+796 
-803 AVIGVSVPDI
+803 
-813 VSGVVNVT
+813 
-821 VNGRSYNVAIVDGKG
+821 
-836 VLIISNLAAGNYNVN
+836 
-851 VNYAGDNKYLPSS
+851 
-864 NSANFTVSKVSSSV
+864 
-878 IVSVKDIV
+878 
-886 VGEDAVIGVSVP
+886 
-898 GIVSGVVNVTVNGR
+898 
-912 SYNVAIVDGKG
+912 
-923 VLTISNLAAGDYAV
+923 
-937 DVNYAGDNKY
+937 
-947 VASSNSTKFII
+947 TKFSI

-963 SVLVNVKDIIVGE
+963 SVLVNVKDIVVGE
-976 DAIVNVVLPDDATGS
+976 DAVVNVVLPDDATGS

-1098 KGVLIISNLAAGNYN
+1098 KGVLIISNLAAG
-1113 VNVNYAGDNKY
+1113 
-1124 LPSSNSANFTVSKV
+1124 
-1138 SSSVIVDVG
+1138 
-1147 DIVVGED
+1147 
-1154 AVIGVSV
+1154 
-1161 PDIVSGVVNVTV
+1161 
-1173 NGRSYNVAIVDGKGV
+1173 
-1188 LIISNLAAGD
+1188 D

-1218 KFTISKLPSSVLVN
+1218 KFTVSKLPSSVLVN
-1232 VKDIVVGEDAVI
+1232 VKDIVVGEDDVI

-1483 ANATVTIKNTVF
+1483 ANATVTVKNTVF

>member
-335 KAYIHGN
+335 KAYIYGN

-531 NINVDETAVI
+531 NVNVDETAVI

-551 TVKVVVNGQNYNVA
+551 TVKVVVNGQTYNVV

-694 FTVSKLASSVAVDV
+694 FTVSKLASSVAIDV

-730 VNVTVNGRSY
+730 VNVTVNDESY
-740 NVAIVDGKGVLII
+740 DVAIVDGKG
-753 SNLAAGNY
+753 
-761 NVNVNYAGDN
+761 
-771 KYLPSSNSANFTVS
+771 T
-785 KVSSSVIVDVG
+785 
-796 DIVVGED
+796 
-803 AVIGVSVPDI
+803 
-813 VSGVVNVT
+813 
-821 VNGRSYNVAIVDGKG
+821 
-836 VLIISNLAAGNYNVN
+836 
-851 VNYAGDNKYLPSS
+851 
-864 NSANFTVSKVSSSV
+864 
-878 IVSVKDIV
+878 
-886 VGEDAVIGVSVP
+886 
-898 GIVSGVVNVTVNGR
+898 
-912 SYNVAIVDGKG
+912 
-923 VLTISNLAAGDYAV
+923 LTISNLVSGDYNISAS
-937 DVNYAGDNKY
+937 YLGDDKY
-947 VASSNSTKFII
+947 LSSNNSTKFTI
-958 SKLPS
+958 SKLAS
-963 SVLVNVKDIIVGE
+963 SV
-976 DAIVNVVLPDDATGS
+976 A
-991 VTITVNGKDY
+991 
-1001 VVDVKYGVANIAISD
+1001 
-1016 LAKGNYNVSVKYSGD
+1016 
-1031 GKYLPSEN
+1031 
-1039 ATHFDVVKASEYN
+1039 
-1052 VTIIIDVGD
+1052 
-1061 IVVGEDAVIGVSVP
+1061 
-1075 DIVSGVVNVT
+1075 
-1085 VNGRSYN
+1085 
-1092 VAIVDG
+1092 
-1098 KGVLIISNLAAGNYN
+1098 
-1113 VNVNYAGDNKY
+1113 
-1124 LPSSNSANFTVSKV
+1124 
-1138 SSSVIVDVG
+1138 VDVG

-1232 VKDIVVGEDAVI
+1232 VKDIVVGEDAVVNVV
-1244 SIALPE
+1244 LPD
-1250 DATGNVTITVNGKNY
+1250 DANGNVTITVNGKNY

-1293 GDNKYLPGENTT
+1293 GDNKYLPSENTT

-1483 ANATVTIKNTVF
+1483 ANATVTVKNTVF

>member
-335 KAYIHGN
+335 KAYIYGN

-395 VWSDSRS
+395 VWSDSKS

-414 SSFKGDNAVKAK
+414 NSFKGDNAVKAK

-531 NINVDETAVI
+531 NVNVDETAVI

-551 TVKVVVNGQNYNVA
+551 TVKVVVNGQTYNVV

-680 PEDTKNNRAQTTVC
+680 PEDTKNNRAQTTVR

-730 VNVTVNGRSY
+730 VNVTVNDESY
-740 NVAIVDGKGVLII
+740 DVAIVDGKGTLTI
-753 SNLAAGNY
+753 SNL
-761 NVNVNYAGDN
+761 VAGDYN
-771 KYLPSSNSANFTVS
+771 ISASYLGDDKYLSSSNSTKFTIS
-785 KVSSSVIVDVG
+785 KLASSVAVDV
-796 DIVVGED
+796 D
-803 AVIGVSVPDI
+803 
-813 VSGVVNVT
+813 
-821 VNGRSYNVAIVDGKG
+821 
-836 VLIISNLAAGNYNVN
+836 
-851 VNYAGDNKYLPSS
+851 
-864 NSANFTVSKVSSSV
+864 
-878 IVSVKDIV
+878 DIV

-898 GIVSGVVNVTVNGR
+898 G
-912 SYNVAIVDGKG
+912 
-923 VLTISNLAAGDYAV
+923 
-937 DVNYAGDNKY
+937 
-947 VASSNSTKFII
+947 
-958 SKLPS
+958 
-963 SVLVNVKDIIVGE
+963 
-976 DAIVNVVLPDDATGS
+976 
-991 VTITVNGKDY
+991 
-1001 VVDVKYGVANIAISD
+1001 
-1016 LAKGNYNVSVKYSGD
+1016 
-1031 GKYLPSEN
+1031 
-1039 ATHFDVVKASEYN
+1039 
-1052 VTIIIDVGD
+1052 
-1061 IVVGEDAVIGVSVP
+1061 
-1075 DIVSGVVNVT
+1075 
-1085 VNGRSYN
+1085 
-1092 VAIVDG
+1092 
-1098 KGVLIISNLAAGNYN
+1098 
-1113 VNVNYAGDNKY
+1113 
-1124 LPSSNSANFTVSKV
+1124 
-1138 SSSVIVDVG
+1138 
-1147 DIVVGED
+1147 
-1154 AVIGVSV
+1154 
-1161 PDIVSGVVNVTV
+1161 IVSGVVNVTV

-1218 KFTISKLPSSVLVN
+1218 KFTVSKLPSSVLVN
-1232 VKDIVVGEDAVI
+1232 VKDIVVGEDDVI

-1427 FGNPITNATV
+1427 FGNPIANATI

-1483 ANATVTIKNTVF
+1483 ANATVTVKNTVL

>member
-61 EYTITNDNYENYFDN
+61 KYTITNDNYENYFDN

-335 KAYIHGN
+335 KAYIYGN

-395 VWSDSRS
+395 VWSDSKS

-414 SSFKGDNAVKAK
+414 NSFKGDNAVKAK

-531 NINVDETAVI
+531 NVNVDETAVI

-551 TVKVVVNGQNYNVA
+551 TVKVVVNGQTYNVV

-680 PEDTKNNRAQTTVC
+680 PEDTKNNRAQTTVR

-708 KDIVVGE
+708 KDIVVGEDAVIGVSVPGIVSGVVNVTVNDESYDVAIVDGKGTLTISNLVAGDYNISASYLGDDKYLSSSNSTKFTISKLASSVAVDVDDIVVGE

-753 SNLAAGNY
+753 SNLAAGDY
-761 NVNVNYAGDN
+761 AVDVNYAGDN
-771 KYLPSSNSANFTVS
+771 KYLPSSNS
-785 KVSSSVIVDVG
+785 
-796 DIVVGED
+796 
-803 AVIGVSVPDI
+803 
-813 VSGVVNVT
+813 
-821 VNGRSYNVAIVDGKG
+821 
-836 VLIISNLAAGNYNVN
+836 
-851 VNYAGDNKYLPSS
+851 
-864 NSANFTVSKVSSSV
+864 
-878 IVSVKDIV
+878 
-886 VGEDAVIGVSVP
+886 
-898 GIVSGVVNVTVNGR
+898 
-912 SYNVAIVDGKG
+912 
-923 VLTISNLAAGDYAV
+923 
-937 DVNYAGDNKY
+937 
-947 VASSNSTKFII
+947 TKFSI

-963 SVLVNVKDIIVGE
+963 SVLVNVKDIVVGE
-976 DAIVNVVLPDDATGS
+976 DAVVNVVLPDDATGS

-1218 KFTISKLPSSVLVN
+1218 KFTVSKLPSSVLVN
-1232 VKDIVVGEDAVI
+1232 VKDIVVGEDDVI

-1427 FGNPITNATV
+1427 FGNPIANATI

-1483 ANATVTIKNTVF
+1483 ANATVTVKNTVL

>member
-335 KAYIHGN
+335 KAYIYGN

-395 VWSDSRS
+395 VWSDSKS

-414 SSFKGDNAVKAK
+414 NSFKGDNAVKAK

-531 NINVDETAVI
+531 NVNVDETAVI

-551 TVKVVVNGQNYNVA
+551 TVKVVVNGQTYNVV

-680 PEDTKNNRAQTTVC
+680 PEDTKNNRAQTTVR

-730 VNVTVNGRSY
+730 VNVTVNDESY
-740 NVAIVDGKGVLII
+740 DVAIVDGKGTLTI
-753 SNLAAGNY
+753 SNL
-761 NVNVNYAGDN
+761 VAGDYN
-771 KYLPSSNSANFTVS
+771 ISASYLGDDKYLSSSNSTKFTIS
-785 KVSSSVIVDVG
+785 KLASSVAVDV
-796 DIVVGED
+796 D
-803 AVIGVSVPDI
+803 
-813 VSGVVNVT
+813 
-821 VNGRSYNVAIVDGKG
+821 
-836 VLIISNLAAGNYNVN
+836 
-851 VNYAGDNKYLPSS
+851 
-864 NSANFTVSKVSSSV
+864 
-878 IVSVKDIV
+878 DIV

-898 GIVSGVVNVTVNGR
+898 G
-912 SYNVAIVDGKG
+912 
-923 VLTISNLAAGDYAV
+923 
-937 DVNYAGDNKY
+937 
-947 VASSNSTKFII
+947 
-958 SKLPS
+958 
-963 SVLVNVKDIIVGE
+963 
-976 DAIVNVVLPDDATGS
+976 
-991 VTITVNGKDY
+991 
-1001 VVDVKYGVANIAISD
+1001 
-1016 LAKGNYNVSVKYSGD
+1016 
-1031 GKYLPSEN
+1031 
-1039 ATHFDVVKASEYN
+1039 
-1052 VTIIIDVGD
+1052 
-1061 IVVGEDAVIGVSVP
+1061 
-1075 DIVSGVVNVT
+1075 IVSGVVNVT

-1218 KFTISKLPSSVLVN
+1218 KFTVSKLPSSVLVN
-1232 VKDIVVGEDAVI
+1232 VKDIVVGEDDVI

-1483 ANATVTIKNTVF
+1483 ANATVTVKNTVL

-1540 ENGTASLTIKLDP
+1540 ENGTASLGIRLNP

>member
-128 PGSEGSIVN
+128 SGSEGSIVN

-232 NVIFVGLGFSSL
+232 NVIFVGLGASSL

-335 KAYIHGN
+335 KAYICGN

-395 VWSDSRS
+395 VWSDSKS

-414 SSFKGDNAVKAK
+414 NSFKGDNAVKAK

-467 SFNGKIETIDFNG
+467 SFNGKTETIDFNG

-632 SVSSIEVELVIRLD
+632 SVSSIEVKLVIRLD

-680 PEDTKNNRAQTTVC
+680 PEDTKNNRAQTTVR

-730 VNVTVNGRSY
+730 VNVTVNDESY
-740 NVAIVDGKGVLII
+740 DVAIVDGKG
-753 SNLAAGNY
+753 
-761 NVNVNYAGDN
+761 
-771 KYLPSSNSANFTVS
+771 T
-785 KVSSSVIVDVG
+785 
-796 DIVVGED
+796 
-803 AVIGVSVPDI
+803 
-813 VSGVVNVT
+813 
-821 VNGRSYNVAIVDGKG
+821 
-836 VLIISNLAAGNYNVN
+836 
-851 VNYAGDNKYLPSS
+851 
-864 NSANFTVSKVSSSV
+864 
-878 IVSVKDIV
+878 
-886 VGEDAVIGVSVP
+886 
-898 GIVSGVVNVTVNGR
+898 
-912 SYNVAIVDGKG
+912 
-923 VLTISNLAAGDYAV
+923 LTISNLVAGDYNISAS
-937 DVNYAGDNKY
+937 YLGDDKY
-947 VASSNSTKFII
+947 LSSSNSTKFTI
-958 SKLPS
+958 SKLAS
-963 SVLVNVKDIIVGE
+963 SV
-976 DAIVNVVLPDDATGS
+976 A
-991 VTITVNGKDY
+991 
-1001 VVDVKYGVANIAISD
+1001 
-1016 LAKGNYNVSVKYSGD
+1016 
-1031 GKYLPSEN
+1031 
-1039 ATHFDVVKASEYN
+1039 
-1052 VTIIIDVGD
+1052 
-1061 IVVGEDAVIGVSVP
+1061 
-1075 DIVSGVVNVT
+1075 
-1085 VNGRSYN
+1085 
-1092 VAIVDG
+1092 
-1098 KGVLIISNLAAGNYN
+1098 
-1113 VNVNYAGDNKY
+1113 
-1124 LPSSNSANFTVSKV
+1124 
-1138 SSSVIVDVG
+1138 VDVG

-1250 DATGNVTITVNGKNY
+1250 DATGNVTVNVNGKNY
-1265 VAVVKYGVASVTI
+1265 TAVAKYGVASVTI
-1278 SDLAKGNYNVSVKYS
+1278 SNLANGTYNVSVFYN
-1293 GDNKYLPGENTT
+1293 GNDIYMPMENSTNFT
-1305 QFSVAKVSDYNVTVD
+1305 VSKVSDYNMTVD
-1320 IVDII
+1320 IADII
-1325 EGENATV
+1325 KGENATITV
-1332 TVVVPDDGTGEV
+1332 TVPKDGTGSVVVTINGTDYKGTVTNGTAKV
-1344 IITIDGKEYKG
+1344 IIPGLD
-1355 SVDNGVAKVVIPDLK
+1355 

-1379 YTGDNKYDS
+1379 YTGDAKYDS

-1446 AKTTDKN
+1446 AKTTDEN

-1460 GLVPNEYKVNAVFNG
+1460 ELVPNEYKVNAVFNG

-1483 ANATVTIKNTVF
+1483 ANATVTVKNTVF

-1540 ENGTASLTIKLDP
+1540 ENGTASLGIRLNP

-1577 TLITKDLSMKFQ
+1577 TLVTKDLSMKYL
-1589 DGSKFNVTILDGQGK
+1589 DGSNFTALTLDGQGK
-1604 PLANQNVTFNVNG
+1604 PLANQNVSFNVNG
-1617 VFYNKVSGADGVA
+1617 VFYHKVTNKDGIA
-1630 SLNINLNAGK
+1630 SLGIRLMSGE
-1640 YIITSMWNGYQV
+1640 YIITSYWNDFQT
-1652 GNNIT
+1652 GNT
-1657 IA
+1657 IKISS

>member
-53 PIYANNAK
+53 SIYANNAK

-335 KAYIHGN
+335 KAYIYGN

-694 FTVSKLASSVAVDV
+694 FTVSKLASSVAIDV

-730 VNVTVNGRSY
+730 VNVTVNDESY
-740 NVAIVDGKGVLII
+740 DVAIVDGKG
-753 SNLAAGNY
+753 
-761 NVNVNYAGDN
+761 
-771 KYLPSSNSANFTVS
+771 T
-785 KVSSSVIVDVG
+785 
-796 DIVVGED
+796 
-803 AVIGVSVPDI
+803 
-813 VSGVVNVT
+813 
-821 VNGRSYNVAIVDGKG
+821 
-836 VLIISNLAAGNYNVN
+836 
-851 VNYAGDNKYLPSS
+851 
-864 NSANFTVSKVSSSV
+864 
-878 IVSVKDIV
+878 
-886 VGEDAVIGVSVP
+886 
-898 GIVSGVVNVTVNGR
+898 
-912 SYNVAIVDGKG
+912 
-923 VLTISNLAAGDYAV
+923 LTISNLVSGDYNISAS
-937 DVNYAGDNKY
+937 YLGDDKY
-947 VASSNSTKFII
+947 LSSNNSTKFTI
-958 SKLPS
+958 SKLAS
-963 SVLVNVKDIIVGE
+963 SV
-976 DAIVNVVLPDDATGS
+976 A
-991 VTITVNGKDY
+991 
-1001 VVDVKYGVANIAISD
+1001 
-1016 LAKGNYNVSVKYSGD
+1016 
-1031 GKYLPSEN
+1031 
-1039 ATHFDVVKASEYN
+1039 
-1052 VTIIIDVGD
+1052 
-1061 IVVGEDAVIGVSVP
+1061 
-1075 DIVSGVVNVT
+1075 
-1085 VNGRSYN
+1085 
-1092 VAIVDG
+1092 
-1098 KGVLIISNLAAGNYN
+1098 
-1113 VNVNYAGDNKY
+1113 
-1124 LPSSNSANFTVSKV
+1124 
-1138 SSSVIVDVG
+1138 VDVG

-1218 KFTISKLPSSVLVN
+1218 KFTISKLASSVAVD
-1232 VKDIVVGEDAVI
+1232 VGDIVVGEDAVVNVV
-1244 SIALPE
+1244 LPD
-1250 DATGNVTITVNGKNY
+1250 DANGNVTITVNGKNY

-1293 GDNKYLPGENTT
+1293 GDNKYLPSENTT

-1409 VVKYFKGA
+1409 VVKYFKSA

-1427 FGNPITNATV
+1427 FGNPIANATV

-1483 ANATVTIKNTVF
+1483 ANATVTVKNTVL

-1540 ENGTASLTIKLDP
+1540 ENGTASLGIRLNP

>member
-335 KAYIHGN
+335 KAYIYGN

-531 NINVDETAVI
+531 NVNVDETAVI

-551 TVKVVVNGQNYNVA
+551 TVKVVVNGQTYNVA

-680 PEDTKNNRAQTTVC
+680 PEDTKNNRAQTTVR

-708 KDIVVGE
+708 KDIVVGEDAVIGVSVPGIVSGVVNVTVNDESYDVAIVDGKGTLTISNLVAGDYNISASYLGDDKYLSSSNSTKFTISKLASSVAVDVDDIVVGE

-761 NVNVNYAGDN
+761 NVNVKYGGDD

-785 KVSSSVIVDVG
+785 KVSSSVIVSVK

-836 VLIISNLAAGNYNVN
+836 VL
-851 VNYAGDNKYLPSS
+851 
-864 NSANFTVSKVSSSV
+864 T
-878 IVSVKDIV
+878 
-886 VGEDAVIGVSVP
+886 
-898 GIVSGVVNVTVNGR
+898 
-912 SYNVAIVDGKG
+912 
-923 VLTISNLAAGDYAV
+923 
-937 DVNYAGDNKY
+937 
-947 VASSNSTKFII
+947 
-958 SKLPS
+958 
-963 SVLVNVKDIIVGE
+963 
-976 DAIVNVVLPDDATGS
+976 
-991 VTITVNGKDY
+991 
-1001 VVDVKYGVANIAISD
+1001 
-1016 LAKGNYNVSVKYSGD
+1016 
-1031 GKYLPSEN
+1031 
-1039 ATHFDVVKASEYN
+1039 
-1052 VTIIIDVGD
+1052 
-1061 IVVGEDAVIGVSVP
+1061 
-1075 DIVSGVVNVT
+1075 
-1085 VNGRSYN
+1085 
-1092 VAIVDG
+1092 
-1098 KGVLIISNLAAGNYN
+1098 
-1113 VNVNYAGDNKY
+1113 
-1124 LPSSNSANFTVSKV
+1124 
-1138 SSSVIVDVG
+1138 
-1147 DIVVGED
+1147 
-1154 AVIGVSV
+1154 
-1161 PDIVSGVVNVTV
+1161 
-1173 NGRSYNVAIVDGKGV
+1173 
-1188 LIISNLAAGD
+1188 ISNLAAGD
-1198 YDVNVNYAGDN
+1198 YDVNVNYVGDN

-1250 DATGNVTITVNGKNY
+1250 DATGNVTVNVNGKNY
-1265 VAVVKYGVASVTI
+1265 TAVAKYGVASVTI
-1278 SDLAKGNYNVSVKYS
+1278 SNLANGTYNVSVFYN
-1293 GDNKYLPGENTT
+1293 GNDIYMPMENSTNFT
-1305 QFSVAKVSDYNVTVD
+1305 VSKVSDYNMTVD
-1320 IVDII
+1320 IADII
-1325 EGENATV
+1325 KGENATITV
-1332 TVVVPDDGTGEV
+1332 TTPKDGTGSVVVTINGTDYKGTVTNGTAKV
-1344 IITIDGKEYKG
+1344 IIPGLD
-1355 SVDNGVAKVVIPDLK
+1355 

-1379 YTGDNKYDS
+1379 YTGDAKYDS

-1427 FGNPITNATV
+1427 FGNPIANATV

-1475 TKDYDKAT
+1475 TKDHDKAT
-1483 ANATVTIKNTVF
+1483 ANATVTVKNTVL

-1540 ENGTASLTIKLDP
+1540 ENGTASLGIRLNP

-1577 TLITKDLSMKFQ
+1577 TLVTKDLNMKYL
-1589 DGSKFNVTILDGQGK
+1589 DGSNFTALTLDGQGK
-1604 PLANQNVTFNVNG
+1604 PLANQNVSFNVNG
-1617 VFYNKVSGADGVA
+1617 VFYHKVTNKDGIA
-1630 SLNINLNAGK
+1630 SLGIRLMSGE
-1640 YIITSMWNGYQV
+1640 YIITSYWNDFQT
-1652 GNNIT
+1652 GNT
-1657 IA
+1657 IKISS

>member
-335 KAYIHGN
+335 KAYIYGN

-395 VWSDSRS
+395 VWSDSKS

-414 SSFKGDNAVKAK
+414 NSFKGDNAVKAK

-531 NINVDETAVI
+531 NVNVDETAVI

-551 TVKVVVNGQNYNVA
+551 TVKVVVNGQTYNVV

-680 PEDTKNNRAQTTVC
+680 PEDTKNNRAQTTVR

-708 KDIVVGE
+708 DDIVVGEDAVIGVSVPGIVSGVVNVTVNDESYDVAIVDGKGTLTISNLVAGDYNISASYLGDDKYLSSSNSTKFTISKLASSVAVDVDDIVVGE

-753 SNLAAGNY
+753 SNLAAGDY
-761 NVNVNYAGDN
+761 AVDVNYAGDN
-771 KYLPSSNSANFTVS
+771 KYLPSSNS
-785 KVSSSVIVDVG
+785 
-796 DIVVGED
+796 
-803 AVIGVSVPDI
+803 
-813 VSGVVNVT
+813 
-821 VNGRSYNVAIVDGKG
+821 
-836 VLIISNLAAGNYNVN
+836 
-851 VNYAGDNKYLPSS
+851 
-864 NSANFTVSKVSSSV
+864 
-878 IVSVKDIV
+878 
-886 VGEDAVIGVSVP
+886 
-898 GIVSGVVNVTVNGR
+898 
-912 SYNVAIVDGKG
+912 
-923 VLTISNLAAGDYAV
+923 
-937 DVNYAGDNKY
+937 
-947 VASSNSTKFII
+947 TKFSI

-963 SVLVNVKDIIVGE
+963 SVLVNVKDIVVGE
-976 DAIVNVVLPDDATGS
+976 DAVVNVVLPDDATGS

-1218 KFTISKLPSSVLVN
+1218 KFTVSKLPSSVLVN
-1232 VKDIVVGEDAVI
+1232 VKDIVVGEDDVI

-1427 FGNPITNATV
+1427 FGNPIANATV

-1483 ANATVTIKNTVF
+1483 ANATVTVKNTVF

>member
-335 KAYIHGN
+335 KAYIYGN

-531 NINVDETAVI
+531 NVNVDETAVI

-551 TVKVVVNGQNYNVA
+551 TVKVVVNGQTYNVV

-680 PEDTKNNRAQTTVC
+680 PEDTKNNRAQTTVR

-708 KDIVVGE
+708 K
-715 DAVIGVSVPGIVSGV
+715 
-730 VNVTVNGRSY
+730 
-740 NVAIVDGKGVLII
+740 
-753 SNLAAGNY
+753 
-761 NVNVNYAGDN
+761 
-771 KYLPSSNSANFTVS
+771 
-785 KVSSSVIVDVG
+785 
-796 DIVVGED
+796 
-803 AVIGVSVPDI
+803 
-813 VSGVVNVT
+813 
-821 VNGRSYNVAIVDGKG
+821 
-836 VLIISNLAAGNYNVN
+836 
-851 VNYAGDNKYLPSS
+851 
-864 NSANFTVSKVSSSV
+864 
-878 IVSVKDIV
+878 
-886 VGEDAVIGVSVP
+886 
-898 GIVSGVVNVTVNGR
+898 
-912 SYNVAIVDGKG
+912 
-923 VLTISNLAAGDYAV
+923 
-937 DVNYAGDNKY
+937 
-947 VASSNSTKFII
+947 
-958 SKLPS
+958 
-963 SVLVNVKDIIVGE
+963 
-976 DAIVNVVLPDDATGS
+976 
-991 VTITVNGKDY
+991 
-1001 VVDVKYGVANIAISD
+1001 
-1016 LAKGNYNVSVKYSGD
+1016 
-1031 GKYLPSEN
+1031 
-1039 ATHFDVVKASEYN
+1039 
-1052 VTIIIDVGD
+1052 D

-1188 LIISNLAAGD
+1188 LTISNLAAGD

-1218 KFTISKLPSSVLVN
+1218 KFTISKLASSVLVN
-1232 VKDIVVGEDAVI
+1232 VKDIVVGEDAVVNVV
-1244 SIALPE
+1244 LPD
-1250 DATGNVTITVNGKNY
+1250 DANGNVTITVNGKNY

-1427 FGNPITNATV
+1427 FGNPIANATV

-1483 ANATVTIKNTVF
+1483 ANATVTVKNTVF

>member
-335 KAYIHGN
+335 KAYIYGN

-694 FTVSKLASSVAVDV
+694 FTVSKLASSVAIDV

-730 VNVTVNGRSY
+730 VNVTVNDESY
-740 NVAIVDGKGVLII
+740 DVAIVDGKG
-753 SNLAAGNY
+753 
-761 NVNVNYAGDN
+761 
-771 KYLPSSNSANFTVS
+771 T
-785 KVSSSVIVDVG
+785 
-796 DIVVGED
+796 
-803 AVIGVSVPDI
+803 
-813 VSGVVNVT
+813 
-821 VNGRSYNVAIVDGKG
+821 
-836 VLIISNLAAGNYNVN
+836 
-851 VNYAGDNKYLPSS
+851 
-864 NSANFTVSKVSSSV
+864 
-878 IVSVKDIV
+878 
-886 VGEDAVIGVSVP
+886 
-898 GIVSGVVNVTVNGR
+898 
-912 SYNVAIVDGKG
+912 
-923 VLTISNLAAGDYAV
+923 LTISNLVSGDYNISAS
-937 DVNYAGDNKY
+937 YLGDDKY
-947 VASSNSTKFII
+947 LSSNNSTKFTI
-958 SKLPS
+958 SKLAS
-963 SVLVNVKDIIVGE
+963 SV
-976 DAIVNVVLPDDATGS
+976 A
-991 VTITVNGKDY
+991 
-1001 VVDVKYGVANIAISD
+1001 
-1016 LAKGNYNVSVKYSGD
+1016 
-1031 GKYLPSEN
+1031 
-1039 ATHFDVVKASEYN
+1039 
-1052 VTIIIDVGD
+1052 
-1061 IVVGEDAVIGVSVP
+1061 
-1075 DIVSGVVNVT
+1075 
-1085 VNGRSYN
+1085 
-1092 VAIVDG
+1092 
-1098 KGVLIISNLAAGNYN
+1098 
-1113 VNVNYAGDNKY
+1113 
-1124 LPSSNSANFTVSKV
+1124 
-1138 SSSVIVDVG
+1138 VDVG

-1218 KFTISKLPSSVLVN
+1218 KFTISKLASSVAVD
-1232 VKDIVVGEDAVI
+1232 VGDIVVGEDAVVNVV
-1244 SIALPE
+1244 LPD
-1250 DATGNVTITVNGKNY
+1250 DANGNVTITVNGKNY

-1293 GDNKYLPGENTT
+1293 GDNKYLPSENTT

-1409 VVKYFKGA
+1409 VVKYFKSA

-1427 FGNPITNATV
+1427 FGNPIANATV

-1446 AKTTDKN
+1446 AKTTDEN

-1540 ENGTASLTIKLDP
+1540 ENGTAGLGIRLNP

-1571 NITVMP
+1571 NITVLP
-1577 TLITKDLSMKFQ
+1577 RLTAQDLSMKYL
-1589 DGSKFNVTILDGQGK
+1589 DGSTFNATLVDGQGK
-1604 PLANQNVTFNVNG
+1604 ALAGVNITFNVNG
-1617 VFYNKVSGADGVA
+1617 VFYHKTTNANGVA
-1630 SLNINLNAGK
+1630 SLNIRLMAGE
-1640 YIITSMWNGYQV
+1640 YIITSMYDNCWASNK
-1652 GNNIT
+1652 IT
-1657 IA
+1657 ISA

>member
-335 KAYIHGN
+335 KAYIYGN

-368 NRGIFLKPF
+368 NRGIFLKPS

-395 VWSDSRS
+395 VWSDSKS

-531 NINVDETAVI
+531 NVNVDETAVI

-551 TVKVVVNGQNYNVA
+551 TVKVVVNGQTYNVV

-680 PEDTKNNRAQTTVC
+680 PEDTKNNRAQTTVR

-708 KDIVVGE
+708 K
-715 DAVIGVSVPGIVSGV
+715 
-730 VNVTVNGRSY
+730 
-740 NVAIVDGKGVLII
+740 
-753 SNLAAGNY
+753 
-761 NVNVNYAGDN
+761 
-771 KYLPSSNSANFTVS
+771 
-785 KVSSSVIVDVG
+785 
-796 DIVVGED
+796 
-803 AVIGVSVPDI
+803 
-813 VSGVVNVT
+813 
-821 VNGRSYNVAIVDGKG
+821 
-836 VLIISNLAAGNYNVN
+836 
-851 VNYAGDNKYLPSS
+851 
-864 NSANFTVSKVSSSV
+864 
-878 IVSVKDIV
+878 
-886 VGEDAVIGVSVP
+886 
-898 GIVSGVVNVTVNGR
+898 
-912 SYNVAIVDGKG
+912 
-923 VLTISNLAAGDYAV
+923 
-937 DVNYAGDNKY
+937 
-947 VASSNSTKFII
+947 
-958 SKLPS
+958 
-963 SVLVNVKDIIVGE
+963 
-976 DAIVNVVLPDDATGS
+976 
-991 VTITVNGKDY
+991 
-1001 VVDVKYGVANIAISD
+1001 
-1016 LAKGNYNVSVKYSGD
+1016 
-1031 GKYLPSEN
+1031 
-1039 ATHFDVVKASEYN
+1039 
-1052 VTIIIDVGD
+1052 
-1061 IVVGEDAVIGVSVP
+1061 
-1075 DIVSGVVNVT
+1075 
-1085 VNGRSYN
+1085 
-1092 VAIVDG
+1092 
-1098 KGVLIISNLAAGNYN
+1098 
-1113 VNVNYAGDNKY
+1113 
-1124 LPSSNSANFTVSKV
+1124 
-1138 SSSVIVDVG
+1138 

-1250 DATGNVTITVNGKNY
+1250 DATGNVTVNVNGKNY
-1265 VAVVKYGVASVTI
+1265 TAVVKYGVASVTI
-1278 SDLAKGNYNVSVKYS
+1278 SNLANGTYNVSVFYN
-1293 GDNKYLPGENTT
+1293 GNDIYMPMENSTNFT
-1305 QFSVAKVSDYNVTVD
+1305 VSKVSDYNMTVD
-1320 IVDII
+1320 IADII
-1325 EGENATV
+1325 KGENATITV
-1332 TVVVPDDGTGEV
+1332 TVPKDGTGSVVVTINGTDYKGTVTNGTAKV
-1344 IITIDGKEYKG
+1344 IIPGLD
-1355 SVDNGVAKVVIPDLK
+1355 

-1379 YTGDNKYDS
+1379 YAGDAKYDS

-1427 FGNPITNATV
+1427 FGNPIANATV

-1483 ANATVTIKNTVF
+1483 ANATVTVKNTVF

-1540 ENGTASLTIKLDP
+1540 ENGTASLGIRLNP

-1571 NITVMP
+1571 NITVIP
-1577 TLITKDLSMKFQ
+1577 TLVTKDLSMKHL
-1589 DGSKFNVTILDGQGK
+1589 DGSNFTALTLDGQGK
-1604 PLANQNVTFNVNG
+1604 PLANQNVSFNVNG
-1617 VFYNKVSGADGVA
+1617 VFYHKVTNKDGIA
-1630 SLNINLNAGK
+1630 SLGIRLMSGE
-1640 YIITSMWNGYQV
+1640 YIITSYWNDFQT
-1652 GNNIT
+1652 GNT
-1657 IA
+1657 IKISP

>member
-335 KAYIHGN
+335 KAYIYGN

-531 NINVDETAVI
+531 NVNVDETAVI

-551 TVKVVVNGQNYNVA
+551 TVKVVVNGQTYNVV

-694 FTVSKLASSVAVDV
+694 FTVSKLASSVAIDV

-730 VNVTVNGRSY
+730 VNVTVNDESY
-740 NVAIVDGKGVLII
+740 DVAIVDGKG
-753 SNLAAGNY
+753 
-761 NVNVNYAGDN
+761 
-771 KYLPSSNSANFTVS
+771 T
-785 KVSSSVIVDVG
+785 
-796 DIVVGED
+796 
-803 AVIGVSVPDI
+803 
-813 VSGVVNVT
+813 
-821 VNGRSYNVAIVDGKG
+821 
-836 VLIISNLAAGNYNVN
+836 
-851 VNYAGDNKYLPSS
+851 
-864 NSANFTVSKVSSSV
+864 
-878 IVSVKDIV
+878 
-886 VGEDAVIGVSVP
+886 
-898 GIVSGVVNVTVNGR
+898 
-912 SYNVAIVDGKG
+912 
-923 VLTISNLAAGDYAV
+923 LTISNLVSGDYNISAS
-937 DVNYAGDNKY
+937 YLGDDKY
-947 VASSNSTKFII
+947 LSSNNSTKFTI
-958 SKLPS
+958 SKLAS
-963 SVLVNVKDIIVGE
+963 SV
-976 DAIVNVVLPDDATGS
+976 A
-991 VTITVNGKDY
+991 
-1001 VVDVKYGVANIAISD
+1001 
-1016 LAKGNYNVSVKYSGD
+1016 
-1031 GKYLPSEN
+1031 
-1039 ATHFDVVKASEYN
+1039 
-1052 VTIIIDVGD
+1052 
-1061 IVVGEDAVIGVSVP
+1061 
-1075 DIVSGVVNVT
+1075 
-1085 VNGRSYN
+1085 
-1092 VAIVDG
+1092 
-1098 KGVLIISNLAAGNYN
+1098 
-1113 VNVNYAGDNKY
+1113 
-1124 LPSSNSANFTVSKV
+1124 
-1138 SSSVIVDVG
+1138 VDVG

-1232 VKDIVVGEDAVI
+1232 VKDIVVGEDAVVNVV
-1244 SIALPE
+1244 LPD
-1250 DATGNVTITVNGKNY
+1250 DANGNVTITVNGKNY

-1293 GDNKYLPGENTT
+1293 GDNKYLPSENTT

-1409 VVKYFKGA
+1409 VVKYFKSA

-1427 FGNPITNATV
+1427 FGNPIANATV

-1446 AKTTDKN
+1446 AKTTDEN

-1483 ANATVTIKNTVF
+1483 ANATVTVKNTVL

>member
-306 DVNGTTIINNTFIN
+306 DVNGTTIINNNFIN

-335 KAYIHGN
+335 KAYIYGN

-531 NINVDETAVI
+531 NVNVDETAVI

-551 TVKVVVNGQNYNVA
+551 TVKVVVNGQTYNVV

-680 PEDTKNNRAQTTVC
+680 PEDTKNNRAQTTVR

-730 VNVTVNGRSY
+730 VNVTVNDESY
-740 NVAIVDGKGVLII
+740 DVAIVDGKGTLTI
-753 SNLAAGNY
+753 SNL
-761 NVNVNYAGDN
+761 VAGDYN
-771 KYLPSSNSANFTVS
+771 ISASYLGDDKYLSSSNSTKFTIS
-785 KVSSSVIVDVG
+785 KLASSVAVDV
-796 DIVVGED
+796 D
-803 AVIGVSVPDI
+803 
-813 VSGVVNVT
+813 
-821 VNGRSYNVAIVDGKG
+821 
-836 VLIISNLAAGNYNVN
+836 
-851 VNYAGDNKYLPSS
+851 
-864 NSANFTVSKVSSSV
+864 
-878 IVSVKDIV
+878 DIV

-923 VLTISNLAAGDYAV
+923 VLTISNLAAGDY
-937 DVNYAGDNKY
+937 
-947 VASSNSTKFII
+947 
-958 SKLPS
+958 
-963 SVLVNVKDIIVGE
+963 
-976 DAIVNVVLPDDATGS
+976 
-991 VTITVNGKDY
+991 
-1001 VVDVKYGVANIAISD
+1001 
-1016 LAKGNYNVSVKYSGD
+1016 
-1031 GKYLPSEN
+1031 
-1039 ATHFDVVKASEYN
+1039 
-1052 VTIIIDVGD
+1052 
-1061 IVVGEDAVIGVSVP
+1061 
-1075 DIVSGVVNVT
+1075 
-1085 VNGRSYN
+1085 
-1092 VAIVDG
+1092 
-1098 KGVLIISNLAAGNYN
+1098 
-1113 VNVNYAGDNKY
+1113 
-1124 LPSSNSANFTVSKV
+1124 
-1138 SSSVIVDVG
+1138 
-1147 DIVVGED
+1147 
-1154 AVIGVSV
+1154 
-1161 PDIVSGVVNVTV
+1161 
-1173 NGRSYNVAIVDGKGV
+1173 
-1188 LIISNLAAGD
+1188 
-1198 YDVNVNYAGDN
+1198 DVNVNYAGDN

-1218 KFTISKLPSSVLVN
+1218 KFTISKLAYSVLVN
-1232 VKDIVVGEDAVI
+1232 VKDIVVGEDAVVNVV
-1244 SIALPE
+1244 LPD
-1250 DATGNVTITVNGKNY
+1250 DANGNVTITVNGKNY

-1293 GDNKYLPGENTT
+1293 GDNKYLPSENTT

-1427 FGNPITNATV
+1427 FGNPIANATI

-1540 ENGTASLTIKLDP
+1540 ENGTASLGIRLNP

-1571 NITVMP
+1571 NITVLP
-1577 TLITKDLSMKFQ
+1577 RLTAQDLSMKYL
-1589 DGSKFNVTILDGQGK
+1589 DGSTFNATLVDGQGK
-1604 PLANQNVTFNVNG
+1604 ALAGVNITFNVNG
-1617 VFYNKVSGADGVA
+1617 VFYHKTTNADGVA
-1630 SLNINLNAGK
+1630 SLNIRLMAGE
-1640 YIITSMWNGYQV
+1640 YIITSMYDNCWASNK
-1652 GNNIT
+1652 IT
-1657 IA
+1657 ISA

>member
-32 NTVDADTAINSVSV
+32 TTVDADTAINSVSV

-335 KAYIHGN
+335 KAYIYGN

-531 NINVDETAVI
+531 NVNVDETAVI

-551 TVKVVVNGQNYNVA
+551 TVKVVVNGQTYNVV

-680 PEDTKNNRAQTTVC
+680 PEDTKNNRAQTTVR

-708 KDIVVGE
+708 KDIVVGEDAVIGVSVPGIVSGVVNVTVNDESYDVAIVDGKGTLTISNLVAGDYNISASYLGDDKYLSSSNSTKFTISKLASSVAVDVDDIVVGE

-753 SNLAAGNY
+753 SNLAAGDY
-761 NVNVNYAGDN
+761 AVDVNYAGDN
-771 KYLPSSNSANFTVS
+771 KYLPSSNS
-785 KVSSSVIVDVG
+785 
-796 DIVVGED
+796 
-803 AVIGVSVPDI
+803 
-813 VSGVVNVT
+813 
-821 VNGRSYNVAIVDGKG
+821 
-836 VLIISNLAAGNYNVN
+836 
-851 VNYAGDNKYLPSS
+851 
-864 NSANFTVSKVSSSV
+864 
-878 IVSVKDIV
+878 
-886 VGEDAVIGVSVP
+886 
-898 GIVSGVVNVTVNGR
+898 
-912 SYNVAIVDGKG
+912 
-923 VLTISNLAAGDYAV
+923 
-937 DVNYAGDNKY
+937 
-947 VASSNSTKFII
+947 TKFSI

-963 SVLVNVKDIIVGE
+963 SVLVNVKDIVVGE
-976 DAIVNVVLPDDATGS
+976 DAVVNVVLPDDATGN

-1001 VVDVKYGVANIAISD
+1001 VVDVKYGVANITISD

-1188 LIISNLAAGD
+1188 LTISNLVAGD

-1209 KYVASSNST
+1209 KYLPSSNST

-1232 VKDIVVGEDAVI
+1232 VDDIVVGEDAVVNVV
-1244 SIALPE
+1244 LPD
-1250 DATGNVTITVNGKNY
+1250 DATGNVTITVNGKDY
-1265 VAVVKYGVASVTI
+1265 VVDVKYGVANITI

-1305 QFSVAKVSDYNVTVD
+1305 QFRVAKVSDYNVTVD

-1422 KLVDA
+1422 KLVDT
-1427 FGNPITNATV
+1427 FGNPIANATI

-1483 ANATVTIKNTVF
+1483 ANATVTVKNTVL

>member
-335 KAYIHGN
+335 KAYIYGN

-531 NINVDETAVI
+531 NVNVDETAVI

-551 TVKVVVNGQNYNVA
+551 TVKVVVNGQTYNVV

-680 PEDTKNNRAQTTVC
+680 PEDTKNNRAQTTVR

-730 VNVTVNGRSY
+730 VNVTVNDESY
-740 NVAIVDGKGVLII
+740 DVAIVDGKGTLTI
-753 SNLAAGNY
+753 SNL
-761 NVNVNYAGDN
+761 VAGDYN
-771 KYLPSSNSANFTVS
+771 ISASYLGDDKYLSSSNSTKFTIS
-785 KVSSSVIVDVG
+785 KLASSVAVDVD

-803 AVIGVSVPDI
+803 AV
-813 VSGVVNVT
+813 
-821 VNGRSYNVAIVDGKG
+821 
-836 VLIISNLAAGNYNVN
+836 
-851 VNYAGDNKYLPSS
+851 
-864 NSANFTVSKVSSSV
+864 
-878 IVSVKDIV
+878 
-886 VGEDAVIGVSVP
+886 
-898 GIVSGVVNVTVNGR
+898 
-912 SYNVAIVDGKG
+912 
-923 VLTISNLAAGDYAV
+923 
-937 DVNYAGDNKY
+937 
-947 VASSNSTKFII
+947 
-958 SKLPS
+958 
-963 SVLVNVKDIIVGE
+963 
-976 DAIVNVVLPDDATGS
+976 VNVVLPDDANGN
-991 VTITVNGKDY
+991 VTITVNGKNY
-1001 VVDVKYGVANIAISD
+1001 VAVVKYGVASVTISD

-1031 GKYLPSEN
+1031 NKYLPSEN
-1039 ATHFDVVKASEYN
+1039 TTHFDVAKASEYN

-1098 KGVLIISNLAAGNYN
+1098 KGVLTISNLVAGNYN
-1113 VNVNYAGDNKY
+1113 VNVKYGGDDKY

-1154 AVIGVSV
+1154 AVIDVSV
-1161 PDIVSGVVNVTV
+1161 PCIVSGVVNVTV

-1188 LIISNLAAGD
+1188 LTISNLVAGD

-1209 KYVASSNST
+1209 KYLPSSNST

-1232 VKDIVVGEDAVI
+1232 VDDIVVGEDAVVNVV
-1244 SIALPE
+1244 LPD
-1250 DATGNVTITVNGKNY
+1250 DANGNVTITVNGKNY

-1305 QFSVAKVSDYNVTVD
+1305 QFRVAKVSDYNVTVD

-1483 ANATVTIKNTVF
+1483 ANATVTVKNTVL

>member
-290 IGNTISNAY
+290 MGNTISNAY

-335 KAYIHGN
+335 KAYIYGN

-395 VWSDSRS
+395 VWSDSKS

-414 SSFKGDNAVKAK
+414 NSFKGDNAVKAK

-531 NINVDETAVI
+531 NVNVDETAVI

-551 TVKVVVNGQNYNVA
+551 TVKVVVNGQTYNVV

-680 PEDTKNNRAQTTVC
+680 PEDTKNNRAQTTVR

-708 KDIVVGE
+708 KDIVVGEDAVIGVSVPGIVSGVVNVTVNDESYDVAIVDGKGTLTISNLVAGDYNISASYLGDDKYLSSSNSTKFTISKLASSVAVDVDDIVVGE

-753 SNLAAGNY
+753 SNLAAGDY
-761 NVNVNYAGDN
+761 AVDVNYAGDN
-771 KYLPSSNSANFTVS
+771 KYLPSSNS
-785 KVSSSVIVDVG
+785 
-796 DIVVGED
+796 
-803 AVIGVSVPDI
+803 
-813 VSGVVNVT
+813 
-821 VNGRSYNVAIVDGKG
+821 
-836 VLIISNLAAGNYNVN
+836 
-851 VNYAGDNKYLPSS
+851 
-864 NSANFTVSKVSSSV
+864 
-878 IVSVKDIV
+878 
-886 VGEDAVIGVSVP
+886 
-898 GIVSGVVNVTVNGR
+898 
-912 SYNVAIVDGKG
+912 
-923 VLTISNLAAGDYAV
+923 
-937 DVNYAGDNKY
+937 
-947 VASSNSTKFII
+947 TKFSI

-963 SVLVNVKDIIVGE
+963 SVLVNVKDIVVGE
-976 DAIVNVVLPDDATGS
+976 DAVVNVVLPDDATGS

-1218 KFTISKLPSSVLVN
+1218 KFTVSKLPSSVLVN
-1232 VKDIVVGEDAVI
+1232 VKDIVVGEDDVI

-1427 FGNPITNATV
+1427 FGNPIANATV

-1483 ANATVTIKNTVF
+1483 ANATVTVKNTVF

>member
-335 KAYIHGN
+335 KAYIYGN

-531 NINVDETAVI
+531 NVNVDETAVI

-551 TVKVVVNGQNYNVA
+551 TVKVVVNGQTYNVV

-680 PEDTKNNRAQTTVC
+680 PEDTKNNRAQTTVR

-730 VNVTVNGRSY
+730 VNVTVNDESY
-740 NVAIVDGKGVLII
+740 DVAIVDGKGTLTI
-753 SNLAAGNY
+753 SNL
-761 NVNVNYAGDN
+761 VAGDYN
-771 KYLPSSNSANFTVS
+771 ISASYLGDDKYLSSSNSTKFTIS
-785 KVSSSVIVDVG
+785 KLASSVAVDVG

-803 AVIGVSVPDI
+803 AV
-813 VSGVVNVT
+813 
-821 VNGRSYNVAIVDGKG
+821 
-836 VLIISNLAAGNYNVN
+836 
-851 VNYAGDNKYLPSS
+851 
-864 NSANFTVSKVSSSV
+864 
-878 IVSVKDIV
+878 
-886 VGEDAVIGVSVP
+886 
-898 GIVSGVVNVTVNGR
+898 
-912 SYNVAIVDGKG
+912 
-923 VLTISNLAAGDYAV
+923 
-937 DVNYAGDNKY
+937 
-947 VASSNSTKFII
+947 
-958 SKLPS
+958 
-963 SVLVNVKDIIVGE
+963 
-976 DAIVNVVLPDDATGS
+976 VNVVLPDDATGS

-1031 GKYLPSEN
+1031 NKYLPSEN
-1039 ATHFDVVKASEYN
+1039 TTHFDVAKASEYN

-1098 KGVLIISNLAAGNYN
+1098 KGVLTISNLVAGNYN
-1113 VNVNYAGDNKY
+1113 VNVKYGGDDKY

-1154 AVIGVSV
+1154 AVIDVSV
-1161 PDIVSGVVNVTV
+1161 PCIVSGVVNVTV

-1188 LIISNLAAGD
+1188 LTISNLVAGD

-1209 KYVASSNST
+1209 KYLPSSNST

-1232 VKDIVVGEDAVI
+1232 VDDIVVGEDAVVNVV
-1244 SIALPE
+1244 LPD
-1250 DATGNVTITVNGKNY
+1250 DATGSVTITVNGKDY
-1265 VAVVKYGVASVTI
+1265 VVDVKYGVANIAI

-1305 QFSVAKVSDYNVTVD
+1305 QFRVAKVSDYNVTVD

-1344 IITIDGKEYKG
+1344 IITIGGKEYKG

-1422 KLVDA
+1422 KLVDT
-1427 FGNPITNATV
+1427 FGNPIANATI

-1483 ANATVTIKNTVF
+1483 ANATVTVKNTVL

-1540 ENGTASLTIKLDP
+1540 ENGTASLGIRLNP

>member
-335 KAYIHGN
+335 KAYIYGN

-467 SFNGKIETIDFNG
+467 SFNGKIETIDFDG

-531 NINVDETAVI
+531 NVNVDETAVI

-551 TVKVVVNGQNYNVA
+551 TVKVVVNGQTYNVA
-565 IKNGIGTLEVKWLK
+565 IKNGMGTLEVKWLK

-680 PEDTKNNRAQTTVC
+680 PEDTKNNRAQTTVR

-753 SNLAAGNY
+753 SNLAAGDY
-761 NVNVNYAGDN
+761 AVDVNYAGDN
-771 KYLPSSNSANFTVS
+771 KYVASSNSTKFTIS
-785 KVSSSVIVDVG
+785 KLASSVAVDV
-796 DIVVGED
+796 D
-803 AVIGVSVPDI
+803 
-813 VSGVVNVT
+813 
-821 VNGRSYNVAIVDGKG
+821 
-836 VLIISNLAAGNYNVN
+836 
-851 VNYAGDNKYLPSS
+851 
-864 NSANFTVSKVSSSV
+864 
-878 IVSVKDIV
+878 DIV

-923 VLTISNLAAGDYAV
+923 VLIISNLAAGDYAV

-947 VASSNSTKFII
+947 VASSNSTKFTI
-958 SKLPS
+958 SKLAS
-963 SVLVNVKDIIVGE
+963 SVAVDVGDIVVGE
-976 DAIVNVVLPDDATGS
+976 DAVVNVVLPDDATGS

-1031 GKYLPSEN
+1031 NKYLPSEN
-1039 ATHFDVVKASEYN
+1039 TTHFDVAKASEYN

-1075 DIVSGVVNVT
+1075 GIVSGVVNVT

-1098 KGVLIISNLAAGNYN
+1098 KGVLTISNLVAGNYN
-1113 VNVNYAGDNKY
+1113 VNVKYGGDDKY

-1161 PDIVSGVVNVTV
+1161 PGIVSGVVNVTV

-1198 YDVNVNYAGDN
+1198 YAVDVNYAGDN

-1250 DATGNVTITVNGKNY
+1250 DATGNVTVNVNGKNY
-1265 VAVVKYGVASVTI
+1265 TAVVKYGVASVTI
-1278 SDLAKGNYNVSVKYS
+1278 SNLANGTYNVSVFYN
-1293 GDNKYLPGENTT
+1293 GNDIYMPMENSTNFT
-1305 QFSVAKVSDYNVTVD
+1305 VSKVSDYNMTVD
-1320 IVDII
+1320 IADII
-1325 EGENATV
+1325 KGENATITV
-1332 TVVVPDDGTGEV
+1332 TVPKDGTGSVVVTINGTDYKGTVTNGTAKV
-1344 IITIDGKEYKG
+1344 IIPGLD
-1355 SVDNGVAKVVIPDLK
+1355 

-1379 YTGDNKYDS
+1379 YAGDAKYDS

-1427 FGNPITNATV
+1427 FGNPIANATV

-1483 ANATVTIKNTVF
+1483 ANATVTVKNTVF

-1540 ENGTASLTIKLDP
+1540 ENGTASLGIRLNP

-1571 NITVMP
+1571 NITVIP
-1577 TLITKDLSMKFQ
+1577 TLVTKDLSMKHL
-1589 DGSKFNVTILDGQGK
+1589 DGSNFTALTLDGQGK
-1604 PLANQNVTFNVNG
+1604 PLANQNVSFNVNG
-1617 VFYNKVSGADGVA
+1617 VFYHKVTNKDGIA
-1630 SLNINLNAGK
+1630 SLGIRLMAGE
-1640 YIITSMWNGYQV
+1640 YIITSYWNDFQT
-1652 GNNIT
+1652 GNT
-1657 IA
+1657 IKISS

>member
-335 KAYIHGN
+335 KAYIYGN

-694 FTVSKLASSVAVDV
+694 FTVSKLASSVAIDV

-730 VNVTVNGRSY
+730 VNVTVNDESY
-740 NVAIVDGKGVLII
+740 DVAIVDGKG
-753 SNLAAGNY
+753 
-761 NVNVNYAGDN
+761 
-771 KYLPSSNSANFTVS
+771 T
-785 KVSSSVIVDVG
+785 
-796 DIVVGED
+796 
-803 AVIGVSVPDI
+803 
-813 VSGVVNVT
+813 
-821 VNGRSYNVAIVDGKG
+821 
-836 VLIISNLAAGNYNVN
+836 
-851 VNYAGDNKYLPSS
+851 
-864 NSANFTVSKVSSSV
+864 
-878 IVSVKDIV
+878 
-886 VGEDAVIGVSVP
+886 
-898 GIVSGVVNVTVNGR
+898 
-912 SYNVAIVDGKG
+912 
-923 VLTISNLAAGDYAV
+923 LTISNLVSGDYNISAS
-937 DVNYAGDNKY
+937 YLGDDKY
-947 VASSNSTKFII
+947 LSSNNSTKFTI
-958 SKLPS
+958 SKLAS
-963 SVLVNVKDIIVGE
+963 SV
-976 DAIVNVVLPDDATGS
+976 A
-991 VTITVNGKDY
+991 
-1001 VVDVKYGVANIAISD
+1001 
-1016 LAKGNYNVSVKYSGD
+1016 
-1031 GKYLPSEN
+1031 
-1039 ATHFDVVKASEYN
+1039 
-1052 VTIIIDVGD
+1052 
-1061 IVVGEDAVIGVSVP
+1061 
-1075 DIVSGVVNVT
+1075 
-1085 VNGRSYN
+1085 
-1092 VAIVDG
+1092 
-1098 KGVLIISNLAAGNYN
+1098 
-1113 VNVNYAGDNKY
+1113 
-1124 LPSSNSANFTVSKV
+1124 
-1138 SSSVIVDVG
+1138 VDVG

-1232 VKDIVVGEDAVI
+1232 VKDIVVGEDAVVNVV
-1244 SIALPE
+1244 LPD
-1250 DATGNVTITVNGKNY
+1250 DANGNVTITVNGKNY

-1305 QFSVAKVSDYNVTVD
+1305 QFRVAKVSDYNVTVD

-1422 KLVDA
+1422 KLVDT
-1427 FGNPITNATV
+1427 FGNPIANATI

-1483 ANATVTIKNTVF
+1483 ANATVTVKNTVL

>member
-151 DAVFLIPILIQHT
+151 DAVFLIPILILHT

-335 KAYIHGN
+335 KAYIYGN

-531 NINVDETAVI
+531 NVNVDETAVI

-551 TVKVVVNGQNYNVA
+551 TVKVVVNGQTYNVV

-680 PEDTKNNRAQTTVC
+680 PEDTKNNRAQTTVR

-730 VNVTVNGRSY
+730 VNVTVNDESY
-740 NVAIVDGKGVLII
+740 DVAIVDGKG
-753 SNLAAGNY
+753 
-761 NVNVNYAGDN
+761 
-771 KYLPSSNSANFTVS
+771 T
-785 KVSSSVIVDVG
+785 
-796 DIVVGED
+796 
-803 AVIGVSVPDI
+803 
-813 VSGVVNVT
+813 
-821 VNGRSYNVAIVDGKG
+821 
-836 VLIISNLAAGNYNVN
+836 
-851 VNYAGDNKYLPSS
+851 
-864 NSANFTVSKVSSSV
+864 
-878 IVSVKDIV
+878 
-886 VGEDAVIGVSVP
+886 
-898 GIVSGVVNVTVNGR
+898 
-912 SYNVAIVDGKG
+912 
-923 VLTISNLAAGDYAV
+923 LTISNLVAGDYNISAS
-937 DVNYAGDNKY
+937 YLGDDKY
-947 VASSNSTKFII
+947 LSSSNSTKFTI
-958 SKLPS
+958 SKLAS
-963 SVLVNVKDIIVGE
+963 SV
-976 DAIVNVVLPDDATGS
+976 A
-991 VTITVNGKDY
+991 
-1001 VVDVKYGVANIAISD
+1001 VDVD
-1016 LAKGNYNVSVKYSGD
+1016 
-1031 GKYLPSEN
+1031 
-1039 ATHFDVVKASEYN
+1039 
-1052 VTIIIDVGD
+1052 
-1061 IVVGEDAVIGVSVP
+1061 
-1075 DIVSGVVNVT
+1075 
-1085 VNGRSYN
+1085 
-1092 VAIVDG
+1092 
-1098 KGVLIISNLAAGNYN
+1098 
-1113 VNVNYAGDNKY
+1113 
-1124 LPSSNSANFTVSKV
+1124 
-1138 SSSVIVDVG
+1138 

-1198 YDVNVNYAGDN
+1198 YAVDVNYAGDN

-1218 KFTISKLPSSVLVN
+1218 KFTISKLASSVAVD
-1232 VKDIVVGEDAVI
+1232 VGDIVVGEDAVVNVV
-1244 SIALPE
+1244 LPD
-1250 DATGNVTITVNGKNY
+1250 DATGSVTITVNGKDY
-1265 VAVVKYGVASVTI
+1265 VVDVKYGVASVTI

-1305 QFSVAKVSDYNVTVD
+1305 QFRVAKVSDYNVTVD

-1422 KLVDA
+1422 KLVDT
-1427 FGNPITNATV
+1427 FGNPIANATI

-1483 ANATVTIKNTVF
+1483 ANATVTVKNTVL

>member
-335 KAYIHGN
+335 KAYIYGN

-531 NINVDETAVI
+531 NVNVDETAVI

-551 TVKVVVNGQNYNVA
+551 TVKVVVNGQTYNVV

-680 PEDTKNNRAQTTVC
+680 PEDTKNNRAQTTVR

-730 VNVTVNGRSY
+730 VNVTVNDESYDVAIVDGKGTLTISNLVAGDYNISASYLGDDKYLSSSNSTKFTISKLASSVAVDVDDIVVGEDAVIGVSVPDIVSGVVNVTVNGRSY

-753 SNLAAGNY
+753 SNLAAGDY
-761 NVNVNYAGDN
+761 AVDVNYAGDN
-771 KYLPSSNSANFTVS
+771 KYVASSNSTKFTISKLASSVAVDVGDIVVGEDAVVNVVLPDDATGSVTITVNGKDYVVDVKYGVANIAISDLAKGNYNVSVKYSGDNKYLPSENTTHFDVAKASEYNVTIIIDVGDIVVGEDAVIGVSVPDIVSGVVNVTVNGRSYNVAIVDGKGVLTISNLVAGNYNVNVKYGGDDKYLPSSNSANFTVS

-836 VLIISNLAAGNYNVN
+836 VLTISNLVAGDYDVN

-864 NSANFTVSKVSSSV
+864 NS
-878 IVSVKDIV
+878 
-886 VGEDAVIGVSVP
+886 
-898 GIVSGVVNVTVNGR
+898 
-912 SYNVAIVDGKG
+912 
-923 VLTISNLAAGDYAV
+923 
-937 DVNYAGDNKY
+937 
-947 VASSNSTKFII
+947 TKFTI

-963 SVLVNVKDIIVGE
+963 SVLVNVDDIVVGE
-976 DAIVNVVLPDDATGS
+976 DAVVNVVLPDDATGS

-1031 GKYLPSEN
+1031 
-1039 ATHFDVVKASEYN
+1039 
-1052 VTIIIDVGD
+1052 
-1061 IVVGEDAVIGVSVP
+1061 
-1075 DIVSGVVNVT
+1075 
-1085 VNGRSYN
+1085 
-1092 VAIVDG
+1092 
-1098 KGVLIISNLAAGNYN
+1098 
-1113 VNVNYAGDNKY
+1113 
-1124 LPSSNSANFTVSKV
+1124 
-1138 SSSVIVDVG
+1138 
-1147 DIVVGED
+1147 
-1154 AVIGVSV
+1154 
-1161 PDIVSGVVNVTV
+1161 
-1173 NGRSYNVAIVDGKGV
+1173 
-1188 LIISNLAAGD
+1188 
-1198 YDVNVNYAGDN
+1198 
-1209 KYVASSNST
+1209 
-1218 KFTISKLPSSVLVN
+1218 
-1232 VKDIVVGEDAVI
+1232 
-1244 SIALPE
+1244 
-1250 DATGNVTITVNGKNY
+1250 
-1265 VAVVKYGVASVTI
+1265 
-1278 SDLAKGNYNVSVKYS
+1278 
-1293 GDNKYLPGENTT
+1293 NKYLPGENTT
-1305 QFSVAKVSDYNVTVD
+1305 QFRVAKVSDYNVTVD

-1427 FGNPITNATV
+1427 FGNPIANATV

-1483 ANATVTIKNTVF
+1483 ANATVTVKNTVL

>member
-335 KAYIHGN
+335 KAYIYGN

-531 NINVDETAVI
+531 NVNVDETAVI

-551 TVKVVVNGQNYNVA
+551 TVKVVVNGQTYNVV

-680 PEDTKNNRAQTTVC
+680 PEDTKNNRAQTTVR

-715 DAVIGVSVPGIVSGV
+715 DAVIGVSVP
-730 VNVTVNGRSY
+730 
-740 NVAIVDGKGVLII
+740 
-753 SNLAAGNY
+753 
-761 NVNVNYAGDN
+761 
-771 KYLPSSNSANFTVS
+771 
-785 KVSSSVIVDVG
+785 
-796 DIVVGED
+796 
-803 AVIGVSVPDI
+803 DI

-821 VNGRSYNVAIVDGKG
+821 VNDESYDVAIVDGKG
-836 VLIISNLAAGNYNVN
+836 
-851 VNYAGDNKYLPSS
+851 
-864 NSANFTVSKVSSSV
+864 T
-878 IVSVKDIV
+878 
-886 VGEDAVIGVSVP
+886 
-898 GIVSGVVNVTVNGR
+898 
-912 SYNVAIVDGKG
+912 
-923 VLTISNLAAGDYAV
+923 LTISNLVAGDYNISAS
-937 DVNYAGDNKY
+937 YLGD
-947 VASSNSTKFII
+947 
-958 SKLPS
+958 
-963 SVLVNVKDIIVGE
+963 D
-976 DAIVNVVLPDDATGS
+976 
-991 VTITVNGKDY
+991 
-1001 VVDVKYGVANIAISD
+1001 
-1016 LAKGNYNVSVKYSGD
+1016 KYS
-1031 GKYLPSEN
+1031 
-1039 ATHFDVVKASEYN
+1039 
-1052 VTIIIDVGD
+1052 
-1061 IVVGEDAVIGVSVP
+1061 
-1075 DIVSGVVNVT
+1075 
-1085 VNGRSYN
+1085 
-1092 VAIVDG
+1092 
-1098 KGVLIISNLAAGNYN
+1098 
-1113 VNVNYAGDNKY
+1113 
-1124 LPSSNSANFTVSKV
+1124 
-1138 SSSVIVDVG
+1138 
-1147 DIVVGED
+1147 
-1154 AVIGVSV
+1154 
-1161 PDIVSGVVNVTV
+1161 
-1173 NGRSYNVAIVDGKGV
+1173 
-1188 LIISNLAAGD
+1188 
-1198 YDVNVNYAGDN
+1198 
-1209 KYVASSNST
+1209 
-1218 KFTISKLPSSVLVN
+1218 
-1232 VKDIVVGEDAVI
+1232 
-1244 SIALPE
+1244 
-1250 DATGNVTITVNGKNY
+1250 
-1265 VAVVKYGVASVTI
+1265 
-1278 SDLAKGNYNVSVKYS
+1278 
-1293 GDNKYLPGENTT
+1293 
-1305 QFSVAKVSDYNVTVD
+1305 
-1320 IVDII
+1320 
-1325 EGENATV
+1325 
-1332 TVVVPDDGTGEV
+1332 
-1344 IITIDGKEYKG
+1344 
-1355 SVDNGVAKVVIPDLK
+1355 
-1370 EGTYKVVTF
+1370 
-1379 YTGDNKYDS
+1379 
-1388 MIVNGTITVNKN
+1388 
-1400 TKTTLTMDD
+1400 
-1409 VVKYFKGA
+1409 
-1417 QNLTA
+1417 
-1422 KLVDA
+1422 
-1427 FGNPITNATV
+1427 
-1437 YFTVNGKVY
+1437 
-1446 AKTTDKN
+1446 
-1453 GTASMGI
+1453 
-1460 GLVPNEYKVNAVFNG
+1460 
-1475 TKDYDKAT
+1475 
-1483 ANATVTIKNTVF
+1483 
-1495 GNDTTLYFCNG
+1495 C
-1506 TKYVAKFLDS
+1506 
-1516 NGKALA
+1516 
-1522 NTTVKFN
+1522 
-1529 INGVFYTRVTD
+1529 
-1540 ENGTASLTIKLDP
+1540 
-1553 KSYVITAYNPAT
+1553 
-1565 GEERAN
+1565 
-1571 NITVMP
+1571 
-1577 TLITKDLSMKFQ
+1577 
-1589 DGSKFNVTILDGQGK
+1589 
-1604 PLANQNVTFNVNG
+1604 
-1617 VFYNKVSGADGVA
+1617 
-1630 SLNINLNAGK
+1630 
-1640 YIITSMWNGYQV
+1640 
-1652 GNNIT
+1652 
-1657 IA
+1657 

>member
-335 KAYIHGN
+335 KAYIYGN

-531 NINVDETAVI
+531 NVNVDETAVI

-551 TVKVVVNGQNYNVA
+551 TVKVVVNGQTYNVV

-680 PEDTKNNRAQTTVC
+680 PEDTKNNRAQTTVR
-694 FTVSKLASSVAVDV
+694 FTVFKLASSVAVDV
-708 KDIVVGE
+708 K
-715 DAVIGVSVPGIVSGV
+715 
-730 VNVTVNGRSY
+730 
-740 NVAIVDGKGVLII
+740 
-753 SNLAAGNY
+753 
-761 NVNVNYAGDN
+761 
-771 KYLPSSNSANFTVS
+771 
-785 KVSSSVIVDVG
+785 

-821 VNGRSYNVAIVDGKG
+821 VNDESYDVAIVDGKG
-836 VLIISNLAAGNYNVN
+836 TLTISNLV
-851 VNYAGDNKYLPSS
+851 AGDYNISASYLGDDKYLSSS
-864 NSANFTVSKVSSSV
+864 NSTKFTISKLASSV
-878 IVSVKDIV
+878 LVNVKDIV
-886 VGEDAVIGVSVP
+886 VGEDAV
-898 GIVSGVVNVTVNGR
+898 
-912 SYNVAIVDGKG
+912 
-923 VLTISNLAAGDYAV
+923 
-937 DVNYAGDNKY
+937 
-947 VASSNSTKFII
+947 
-958 SKLPS
+958 
-963 SVLVNVKDIIVGE
+963 
-976 DAIVNVVLPDDATGS
+976 VNVVLPDDATGS

-1250 DATGNVTITVNGKNY
+1250 DATGNVTVNVNGKNY
-1265 VAVVKYGVASVTI
+1265 TAVVKYGVASVTI
-1278 SDLAKGNYNVSVKYS
+1278 SNLANGTYNVSVFYN
-1293 GDNKYLPGENTT
+1293 GNDIYMPMENSTNFT
-1305 QFSVAKVSDYNVTVD
+1305 VSKVSDYNMTVD
-1320 IVDII
+1320 IADII
-1325 EGENATV
+1325 KGENATITV
-1332 TVVVPDDGTGEV
+1332 TVPKDGTGSVVVTINGTDYKGTVTNGTAKV
-1344 IITIDGKEYKG
+1344 IIPGLD
-1355 SVDNGVAKVVIPDLK
+1355 

-1379 YTGDNKYDS
+1379 YTGDAKYDS

-1483 ANATVTIKNTVF
+1483 ANATVTVKNTVF

-1540 ENGTASLTIKLDP
+1540 ENGTASLGIRLNP

-1571 NITVMP
+1571 NITVIP
-1577 TLITKDLSMKFQ
+1577 TLVTKDLSMKHL
-1589 DGSKFNVTILDGQGK
+1589 DGSNFTALTLDGQGK
-1604 PLANQNVTFNVNG
+1604 PLANQNVSFNVNG
-1617 VFYNKVSGADGVA
+1617 VFYHKVTNKDGIA
-1630 SLNINLNAGK
+1630 SLGIRLMSGE
-1640 YIITSMWNGYQV
+1640 YIITSYWNDFQT
-1652 GNNIT
+1652 GNT
-1657 IA
+1657 IKISP